1 MKKFY
6 FLTLLA
12 MLFCCLGINAAA
24 ELTFSNVSLAPGSQV
39 ATLAQDQQITFN
51 TNMDSEIGYMLGE
64 IKDETKG
71 EVVLSSTTIYDP
83 NFNATGVADDKNPKN
98 LPQNK
103 KEPHFT
109 FVCPSAT
116 KMIEG
121 HTYSLNL
128 YAYADKASAA
138 GKGEPLASGS
148 IKYEGATPAYIGSR
162 FKLLTITPDLKTYII
177 KGTAEELK
185 DDASKRSVTLNFN
198 GMVTLDKATTFVN
211 TGSGTS
217 EPLEA
222 ITPGAD
228 KQIVTTKYPDG
239 TTDEKTYSTS
249 WTLTVKF
256 STMKDGA
263 DVLLAANAY
272 DKAGLHVTEGTEYST
287 GADETSYYSFTVSND
302 YGKKD
307 FNLTPTKD
315 DEYLN
320 SLYSFVVEGG
330 NRGISVAGVPEQAVV
345 YQVADNGEK
354 TQVATVSN
362 TNVEIGTM
370 TDPDSGDKVPEQVRI
385 FLSQPINKAGDYVV
399 SFPRNYFMYGS
410 NMSAEGSPAMDFEY
424 TIKED
429 LPEYTVNVLTPT
441 GKISKLKTI
450 ELQVEEA
457 VAVDAPSSTPAY
469 LFDEK
474 KQLVTTG
481 SIEFGSLENSMC
493 VQLKQEVTKPG
504 KYTLILPQDAIV
516 SLNPDML
523 AKASA
528 AKNAKTAKGGADLGD
543 GDGESELE
551 YTWVG
556 AVIKEFTVEAGSI
569 DAVTAKLSIE
579 DGATVDKIESL
590 QITFEGAESVS
601 FSDIP
606 KFFMAT
612 NNARNSRTIITE
624 SKGNVVTIYTS
635 PDSWKKAPI
644 TAADT
649 YTLTLPAGYF
659 IVNGTAWP
667 EIVFHVT
674 VDPDATGINNVEGAA
689 AKAQNIYTLD
699 GVKVNGST
707 DNLKGTF
714 IVDGK
719 KVNLK

>member
-6 FLTLLA
+6 FLTLFA

-71 EVVLSSTTIYDP
+71 EIVLSSTTVYDP
-83 NFNATGVADDKNPKN
+83 NFNNNGDGTVTTTA
-98 LPQNK
+98 PQTK

-109 FVCPSAT
+109 FVCHSAT

-121 HTYSLNL
+121 HTYSLYL

-138 GKGEPLASGS
+138 GKGELLATGS
-148 IKYEGATPAYIGSR
+148 IKYVGATPAYIGSR
-162 FKLLTITPDLKTYII
+162 FKLLNITPDLNSYII
-177 KGTAEELK
+177 KGTAEELQN
-185 DDASKRSVTLNFN
+185 DASKRSVTLNFS
-198 GMVTLDKATTFVN
+198 GMVTLDEATTFVN

-217 EPLEA
+217 EELEA

-228 KQIVTTKYPDG
+228 KQIVTTEYPG
-239 TTDEKTYSTS
+239 GEKDVKIYSTS

-256 STMKDGA
+256 STMSDGT
-263 DVLLAANAY
+263 DVLLSANAY
-272 DKAGLHVTEGTEYST
+272 DKAGLHVSEGTEYST
-287 GADETSYYSFTVSND
+287 GADEFSYYSFTVSND

-307 FNLTPTKD
+307 FTLTPAKD
-315 DEYLN
+315 NEYLN

-330 NRGISVAGVPEQAVV
+330 SRGISVAGIPEQAVV
-345 YQVADNGEK
+345 YQVADNGVK
-354 TQVATVSN
+354 TEVATVSN
-362 TNVEIGTM
+362 TNVKIGTLK
-370 TDPDSGDKVPEQVRI
+370 DSESGDEVPKQVRI
-385 FLSQPINKAGDYVV
+385 FLSQPINKAGNYVV
-399 SFPRNYFMYGS
+399 SFPRNYFIYGS
-410 NMSAEGSPAMDFEY
+410 NMFAEGSPAMDFEY

-450 ELQVEEA
+450 GLQVEEA
-457 VAVDAPSSTPAY
+457 ALLDAPTGTPAY

-474 KQLVTTG
+474 NQLVTNGT
-481 SIEFGSLENSMC
+481 IEYGSLNNSMY

-504 KYTLILPQDAIV
+504 KYTLVLPQDALVI
-516 SLNPDML
+516 SNENAY
-523 AKASA
+523 AKALT
-528 AKNAKTAKGGADLGD
+528 AKKARAAKGGADLSGGD
-543 GDGESELE
+543 GDSELE

-556 AVIKEFTVEAGSI
+556 AIIKEFTVEAGSI

-579 DGATVDKIESL
+579 DNATVDKVESL
-590 QITFEGAESVS
+590 QVTFEGAESVS
-601 FSDIP
+601 CSSVTPFW
-606 KFFMAT
+606 MAT
-612 NNARNSRTIITE
+612 NNKKNNRGSVTE
-624 SKGNVVTIYTS
+624 TKGNVATVYPSADMWDPST
-635 PDSWKKAPI
+635 I

-659 IVNGTAWP
+659 IVNGAAWP
-667 EIVFHVT
+667 EIVLHIT
-674 VDPDATGINNVEGAA
+674 VDPDATGINSIEGAA

>member
-6 FLTLLA
+6 FLTLFA

-71 EVVLSSTTIYDP
+71 EIVLSSTTVYDP
-83 NFNATGVADDKNPKN
+83 NFNNNGDGTVTTTA
-98 LPQNK
+98 PQTK

-109 FVCPSAT
+109 FVCHSAT

-138 GKGEPLASGS
+138 GKGELLATGS
-148 IKYEGATPAYIGSR
+148 IKYVGATPAYIGSR
-162 FKLLTITPDLKTYII
+162 FKLLNITPDLKSYII
-177 KGTAEELK
+177 KGTAEELQK
-185 DDASKRSVTLNFN
+185 DASKRSVTLNFS
-198 GMVTLDKATTFVN
+198 GMVTLDEATTFVN

-217 EPLEA
+217 EELEA

-228 KQIVTTKYPDG
+228 KQIVTTEYPSGEKDV
-239 TTDEKTYSTS
+239 KTYSTS

-256 STMKDGA
+256 STMSDGT
-263 DVLLAANAY
+263 DVLLSANAY
-272 DKAGLHVTEGTEYST
+272 DKAGLHVSEGTEYST
-287 GADETSYYSFTVSND
+287 GADEFSYYTFTVSND

-307 FNLTPTKD
+307 FSLTPTKD
-315 DEYLN
+315 NEYLN

-330 NRGISVAGVPEQAVV
+330 DRGISVAGIPEQAVV

-354 TQVATVSN
+354 TEVATVSN
-362 TNVEIGTM
+362 TNVEIGTLK
-370 TDPDSGDKVPEQVRI
+370 DPESFDEVPKQVRI
-385 FLSQPINKAGDYVV
+385 FLSQPINKAGNYVV
-399 SFPRNYFMYGS
+399 SFPRNYFIYGS
-410 NMSAEGSPAMDFEY
+410 NMFAEGSPAMDFEY

-457 VAVDAPSSTPAY
+457 ALLDAPTGTSAY

-474 KQLVTTG
+474 NQLVTNGT
-481 SIEFGSLENSMC
+481 IEYGSLNNSMC

-504 KYTLILPQDAIV
+504 KYTLVLPQDALVI
-516 SLNPDML
+516 SNENAY
-523 AKASA
+523 AKALT
-528 AKNAKTAKGGADLGD
+528 AKKARAAKGGADLSGGD
-543 GDGESELE
+543 GDSELD

-556 AVIKEFTVEAGSI
+556 AIIKEFTVEAGSI

-579 DGATVDKIESL
+579 DNATVDKVESL
-590 QITFEGAESVS
+590 QVTFEGAESVS
-601 FSDIP
+601 CSSVTPFW
-606 KFFMAT
+606 MAT
-612 NNARNSRTIITE
+612 NNKKNNRGSVTE
-624 SKGNVVTIYTS
+624 TKGNVATVYPSADMWDPST
-635 PDSWKKAPI
+635 I

-659 IVNGTAWP
+659 IVNGAAWP
-667 EIVFHVT
+667 EIVLHIT
-674 VDPDATGINNVEGAA
+674 VDPDATGINSIEGAA

-699 GVKVNGST
+699 GVKVNDST

>member
-6 FLTLLA
+6 FLTLFA

-51 TNMDSEIGYMLGE
+51 TNMDLEIGYMLGE

-71 EVVLSSTTIYDP
+71 EIVLSSTTVYDP
-83 NFNATGVADDKNPKN
+83 NFNNNGDGTVTTTA
-98 LPQNK
+98 PQAK

-109 FVCPSAT
+109 FVCHSAT

-121 HTYSLNL
+121 HTYSLYL

-138 GKGEPLASGS
+138 GKGELLATGS
-148 IKYEGATPAYIGSR
+148 IKYVGATPAYIGSR
-162 FKLLTITPDLKTYII
+162 FKLLNITPDLNSYII
-177 KGTAEELK
+177 KGTAEELQK
-185 DDASKRSVTLNFN
+185 DASKRSVTLNFS
-198 GMVTLDKATTFVN
+198 GMVTLDEATTFVN

-217 EPLEA
+217 EELEA

-228 KQIVTTKYPDG
+228 KQIVTTEYPSGEKDV
-239 TTDEKTYSTS
+239 KTYSTS

-256 STMKDGA
+256 STMSDGT
-263 DVLLAANAY
+263 DVLLSANAY
-272 DKAGLHVTEGTEYST
+272 DKAGLHVSEGTEYST
-287 GADETSYYSFTVSND
+287 GADEFSYYSFTVSND

-307 FNLTPTKD
+307 FTLTPTKD

-330 NRGISVAGVPEQAVV
+330 DRGISVAGIPEQAVV

-354 TQVATVSN
+354 TEVATVSN
-362 TNVEIGTM
+362 TNVEIGTLK
-370 TDPDSGDKVPEQVRI
+370 DPESGDEVPKQVRI
-385 FLSQPINKAGDYVV
+385 FLSQPINKAGNYVV
-399 SFPRNYFMYGS
+399 SFPRNYFIYGS
-410 NMSAEGSPAMDFEY
+410 NMFAEGSPAMDFEY

-429 LPEYTVNVLTPT
+429 LPEYTVKVLTPT

-450 ELQVEEA
+450 ELQVEN
-457 VAVDAPSSTPAY
+457 VDEVGENPDTQVPAY

-474 KQLVTTG
+474 NQLVTTA
-481 SIEFGSLENSMC
+481 SLELGNEWNS
-493 VQLKQEVTKPG
+493 VIYTLKQEVTKPG
-504 KYTLILPQDAIV
+504 KYTLVVPQDAIV
-516 SLNPDML
+516 VPNTGAN
-523 AKASA
+523 AKPST
-528 AKNAKTAKGGADLGD
+528 KTAKGGADLSGGD
-543 GDGESELE
+543 GDSELE
-551 YTWVG
+551 YTWAG
-556 AVIKEFTVEAGSI
+556 AIIKEFTVEAGSI

-579 DGATVDKIESL
+579 DNATVDKIESL
-590 QITFEGAESVS
+590 QVTFEGAESVS
-601 FSDIP
+601 CSSVTPFW
-606 KFFMAT
+606 MAT
-612 NNARNSRTIITE
+612 NNKKNNRGSVTE
-624 SKGNVVTIYTS
+624 TEGNVATVYPSADMWDPST
-635 PDSWKKAPI
+635 I

-659 IVNGTAWP
+659 IVNGAAWP
-667 EIVFHVT
+667 EIVLHIT
-674 VDPDATGINNVEGAA
+674 VDPDATGINSIEGAA

>member
-6 FLTLLA
+6 FLTLFA

-71 EVVLSSTTIYDP
+71 EIVLSSTTVYDP
-83 NFNATGVADDKNPKN
+83 NFNNNGDGTVTTTA
-98 LPQNK
+98 PQTK

-109 FVCPSAT
+109 FVCHSAT

-121 HTYSLNL
+121 HTYSLYL

-138 GKGEPLASGS
+138 GKGELLATGS
-148 IKYEGATPAYIGSR
+148 IKYVGATPAYIGSR
-162 FKLLTITPDLKTYII
+162 FKLLNITPDLNSYII
-177 KGTAEELK
+177 KGTAEELQN
-185 DDASKRSVTLNFN
+185 DASKRSVTLNFS
-198 GMVTLDKATTFVN
+198 GMVTLDEATTFVN

-217 EPLEA
+217 EELEA

-228 KQIVTTKYPDG
+228 KQIVTTEYPG
-239 TTDEKTYSTS
+239 GEKDVKIYSTS

-256 STMKDGA
+256 STMSDGT
-263 DVLLAANAY
+263 DVLLSANAY
-272 DKAGLHVTEGTEYST
+272 DKAGLHVSEGTEYST
-287 GADETSYYSFTVSND
+287 GADEFSYYSFTVSND

-307 FNLTPTKD
+307 FTLTPAKD
-315 DEYLN
+315 NEYLN

-330 NRGISVAGVPEQAVV
+330 SRGISVAGIPEQAVV
-345 YQVADNGEK
+345 YQVADNGVK
-354 TQVATVSN
+354 TEVATVSN
-362 TNVEIGTM
+362 TNVKIGTLK
-370 TDPDSGDKVPEQVRI
+370 DSESGDEVPKQVRI
-385 FLSQPINKAGDYVV
+385 FLSQPINKAGNYVV
-399 SFPRNYFMYGS
+399 SFPRNYFIYGS
-410 NMSAEGSPAMDFEY
+410 NMFAEGSPAMDFEY

-429 LPEYTVNVLTPT
+429 LPEYTVKVLTPT

-450 ELQVEEA
+450 ELQVEN
-457 VAVDAPSSTPAY
+457 VDEVGENPDTQVPAY

-474 KQLVTTG
+474 NQLVTTA
-481 SIEFGSLENSMC
+481 SLELGNEWNS
-493 VQLKQEVTKPG
+493 VKYTLKQEVTKPG
-504 KYTLILPQDAIV
+504 KYTLVVPQDAIV
-516 SLNPDML
+516 VPNTGAN
-523 AKASA
+523 AKPST
-528 AKNAKTAKGGADLGD
+528 KTAKGGADLSGGD
-543 GDGESELE
+543 GDSELE
-551 YTWVG
+551 YTWAG
-556 AVIKEFTVEAGSI
+556 AIIKEFTVEAGSI

-579 DGATVDKIESL
+579 DNATVDKIESL
-590 QITFEGAESVS
+590 QVTFEGAESVS
-601 FSDIP
+601 YSSGTPFW
-606 KFFMAT
+606 MAT
-612 NNARNSRTIITE
+612 NNKKNNRGSITE
-624 SKGNVVTIYTS
+624 TEGNVATVYPSADMWDPST
-635 PDSWKKAPI
+635 I

-659 IVNGTAWP
+659 IINGAAWP
-667 EIVFHVT
+667 EIVLHVT
-674 VDPDATGINNVEGAA
+674 VDPDATGINSIEGAA
-689 AKAQNIYTLD
+689 AKAKNVYTLE

>member
-6 FLTLLA
+6 FLTLFA

-71 EVVLSSTTIYDP
+71 EIVLSSTTVYDP
-83 NFNATGVADDKNPKN
+83 NFNNNGDGTVTTTA
-98 LPQNK
+98 PQTK

-109 FVCPSAT
+109 FVCHSAT

-121 HTYSLNL
+121 HTYSLYL

-138 GKGEPLASGS
+138 GKGELLATGS
-148 IKYEGATPAYIGSR
+148 IKYVGATPAYIGSR
-162 FKLLTITPDLKTYII
+162 FKLLNITPDLNSYII
-177 KGTAEELK
+177 KGTAEELQN
-185 DDASKRSVTLNFN
+185 DASKRSVTLNFS
-198 GMVTLDKATTFVN
+198 GMVTLDEATTFVN

-217 EPLEA
+217 EELEA

-228 KQIVTTKYPDG
+228 KQIVTTEYPSGEKDV
-239 TTDEKTYSTS
+239 KTYSTS

-256 STMKDGA
+256 STMSVGT
-263 DVLLAANAY
+263 DVLLSANAY
-272 DKAGLHVTEGTEYST
+272 DKAGLHVSEGTEYST
-287 GADETSYYSFTVSND
+287 GADEFSYYTFTVSND

-307 FNLTPTKD
+307 FSLTPTKD
-315 DEYLN
+315 NEYLN

-330 NRGISVAGVPEQAVV
+330 DRGISVAGIPEQAVV

-354 TQVATVSN
+354 TEVATVSN
-362 TNVEIGTM
+362 TNVEIGTLK
-370 TDPDSGDKVPEQVRI
+370 DPESGEEVPEQVRI
-385 FLSQPINKAGDYVV
+385 FLSQPINKAGNYVV
-399 SFPRNYFMYGS
+399 SFPRNYFIYGS
-410 NMSAEGSPAMDFEY
+410 NMFAEGSPAMDFEY

-457 VAVDAPSSTPAY
+457 ALLDAPTGTPAY

-474 KQLVTTG
+474 NQLVTNGT
-481 SIEFGSLENSMC
+481 IEYGSLNNSMY

-504 KYTLILPQDAIV
+504 KYTLVLPQDALVI
-516 SLNPDML
+516 SNENAY
-523 AKASA
+523 AKALT
-528 AKNAKTAKGGADLGD
+528 AKKARAAKGGADLSGGEGD
-543 GDGESELE
+543 SELD

-556 AVIKEFTVEAGSI
+556 AIIKEFTVEAGSI

-579 DGATVDKIESL
+579 DNATVDKVESL
-590 QITFEGAESVS
+590 QVTFEGAESVS
-601 FSDIP
+601 CSSVTPFW
-606 KFFMAT
+606 MAT
-612 NNARNSRTIITE
+612 NNKKNNRGSVTE
-624 SKGNVVTIYTS
+624 TKGNVATVYPSADMWDPST
-635 PDSWKKAPI
+635 I

-659 IVNGTAWP
+659 IVNGAAWP
-667 EIVFHVT
+667 EIVLHIT
-674 VDPDATGINNVEGAA
+674 VDPDATGINSIEGAA

>member
-6 FLTLLA
+6 FLTLFA

-71 EVVLSSTTIYDP
+71 EIVLSSTTVYDP
-83 NFNATGVADDKNPKN
+83 NFNNNGDGTVTTTA
-98 LPQNK
+98 PQTK

-109 FVCPSAT
+109 FVCHSAT

-121 HTYSLNL
+121 HTYSLYL

-138 GKGEPLASGS
+138 GKGELLATGS
-148 IKYEGATPAYIGSR
+148 IKYVGATPAYIGSR
-162 FKLLTITPDLKTYII
+162 FKLLNITPDLNSYII
-177 KGTAEELK
+177 KGTAEELQK
-185 DDASKRSVTLNFN
+185 DASKRSVTLNFS
-198 GMVTLDKATTFVN
+198 GMVTLDEATTFVN

-217 EPLEA
+217 EELEA

-228 KQIVTTKYPDG
+228 KQIVTTEYPSGEKDV
-239 TTDEKTYSTS
+239 KTYSTS

-256 STMKDGA
+256 STMSDGT
-263 DVLLAANAY
+263 DVLLSANAY
-272 DKAGLHVTEGTEYST
+272 DKAGLHVSEGTEYST
-287 GADETSYYSFTVSND
+287 GADEFSYYTFTVSND

-307 FNLTPTKD
+307 FSLTPTKD
-315 DEYLN
+315 NEYLN

-330 NRGISVAGVPEQAVV
+330 DRGISVAGIPEQAVV

-354 TQVATVSN
+354 TEVATVSN
-362 TNVEIGTM
+362 TNVEIGTLK
-370 TDPDSGDKVPEQVRI
+370 DPKSSDKVPEQVRI
-385 FLSQPINKAGDYVV
+385 FLSQPINKAGNYVV
-399 SFPRNYFMYGS
+399 SFPRNYFIYGS
-410 NMSAEGSPAMDFEY
+410 NMFAEGSPAMDFEY

-450 ELQVEEA
+450 ELQVEN
-457 VAVDAPSSTPAY
+457 VDEVGENPDTQVPAY

-474 KQLVTTG
+474 NQLVTTA
-481 SIEFGSLENSMC
+481 SLELGNEWNS
-493 VQLKQEVTKPG
+493 VKYTLKQEVTKPG
-504 KYTLILPQDAIV
+504 KYTLVVPQDAIV
-516 SLNPDML
+516 VPNTGAN
-523 AKASA
+523 AKPST
-528 AKNAKTAKGGADLGD
+528 KTAKGGADLSGGD
-543 GDGESELE
+543 GDSELE
-551 YTWVG
+551 YTWAG
-556 AVIKEFTVEAGSI
+556 AIIKEFTVEAGSI

-579 DGATVDKIESL
+579 DNATVDKIESL
-590 QITFEGAESVS
+590 QVTFEGAESVS
-601 FSDIP
+601 YSSGTPFW
-606 KFFMAT
+606 MAT
-612 NNARNSRTIITE
+612 NNKKNNRGSITE
-624 SKGNVVTIYTS
+624 TEGNVATVYPSADMWDPST
-635 PDSWKKAPI
+635 I

-659 IVNGTAWP
+659 IVNGAAWP
-667 EIVFHVT
+667 EIVLHVT
-674 VDPDATGINNVEGAA
+674 VDPDATGINSIEGAA
-689 AKAQNIYTLD
+689 AKAKNVYTLE

>member
-6 FLTLLA
+6 FLTLFA

-71 EVVLSSTTIYDP
+71 EIVLSSTTVYDP
-83 NFNATGVADDKNPKN
+83 NFNNNGDGTVTTTA
-98 LPQNK
+98 PQTK

-109 FVCPSAT
+109 FVCHSAT

-121 HTYSLNL
+121 HTYSLYL

-138 GKGEPLASGS
+138 GKGELLATGS
-148 IKYEGATPAYIGSR
+148 IKYVGATPAYIGSR
-162 FKLLTITPDLKTYII
+162 FKLLNITPDLNSYII
-177 KGTAEELK
+177 KGTAEELQN
-185 DDASKRSVTLNFN
+185 DASKRSVTLNFS
-198 GMVTLDKATTFVN
+198 GMVTLDEATTFVN

-217 EPLEA
+217 EELEA

-228 KQIVTTKYPDG
+228 KQIVTTEYPG
-239 TTDEKTYSTS
+239 GEKDVKIYSTS

-256 STMKDGA
+256 STMSDGT
-263 DVLLAANAY
+263 DVLLSANAY
-272 DKAGLHVTEGTEYST
+272 DKAGLHVSEGTEYST
-287 GADETSYYSFTVSND
+287 GADEFSYYSFTVSND

-307 FNLTPTKD
+307 FTLTPAKD
-315 DEYLN
+315 NEYLN

-330 NRGISVAGVPEQAVV
+330 SRGISVAGIPEQAVV
-345 YQVADNGEK
+345 YQVADNGVK
-354 TQVATVSN
+354 TEVATVSN
-362 TNVEIGTM
+362 TNVKIGTLK
-370 TDPDSGDKVPEQVRI
+370 DSESGDEVPKQVRI
-385 FLSQPINKAGDYVV
+385 FLSQPINKAGNYVV
-399 SFPRNYFMYGS
+399 SFPRNYFIYGS
-410 NMSAEGSPAMDFEY
+410 NMFAEGSPAMDFEY

-429 LPEYTVNVLTPT
+429 LPEYTVKVLTPT

-450 ELQVEEA
+450 ELQVEN
-457 VAVDAPSSTPAY
+457 VDEVGENPDTQVPAY

-474 KQLVTTG
+474 NQLVTTA
-481 SIEFGSLENSMC
+481 SLELGNKWNS
-493 VQLKQEVTKPG
+493 VKYTLKQEVTKPG
-504 KYTLILPQDAIV
+504 KYTLVVPQDAIV
-516 SLNPDML
+516 VPNTGAN
-523 AKASA
+523 AKPST
-528 AKNAKTAKGGADLGD
+528 KTAKGGADLSGGD
-543 GDGESELE
+543 GDSELE
-551 YTWVG
+551 YTWAG
-556 AVIKEFTVEAGSI
+556 AIIKEFTVEAGSI

-579 DGATVDKIESL
+579 DNATVDKIESL
-590 QITFEGAESVS
+590 QVTFEGAESVS
-601 FSDIP
+601 YSSGTPFW
-606 KFFMAT
+606 MAT
-612 NNARNSRTIITE
+612 NNKKNNRGSITE
-624 SKGNVVTIYTS
+624 TEGNVATVYPSADMWDPST
-635 PDSWKKAPI
+635 I

-659 IVNGTAWP
+659 IVNGAAWP
-667 EIVFHVT
+667 EIVLHVT
-674 VDPDATGINNVEGAA
+674 VDPDATGINSIEGAA
-689 AKAQNIYTLD
+689 AKAKNVYTLE

>member
-6 FLTLLA
+6 FLTLFA

-71 EVVLSSTTIYDP
+71 EIVLSSTTVYDP
-83 NFNATGVADDKNPKN
+83 NFNNNGDGTVTTTA
-98 LPQNK
+98 PQTK

-109 FVCPSAT
+109 FVCHSAT

-128 YAYADKASAA
+128 YAYADKSSAA
-138 GKGEPLASGS
+138 GKREPLATGS
-148 IKYEGATPAYIGSR
+148 IKYVDATPAYIGSR
-162 FKLLTITPDLKTYII
+162 FKLLNITPDLSSYII
-177 KGTAEELK
+177 KGTAEELQK
-185 DDASKRSVTLNFN
+185 DASKRSVTLNFS
-198 GMVTLDKATTFVN
+198 GMVTLDEATTFVN

-217 EPLEA
+217 EELEA

-228 KQIVTTKYPDG
+228 KQIVTTEYPSGEKDV
-239 TTDEKTYSTS
+239 KTYSTS

-256 STMKDGA
+256 STMSDGT
-263 DVLLAANAY
+263 DVLLSANAY
-272 DKAGLHVTEGTEYST
+272 DKAGLHVSEGTEYST
-287 GADETSYYSFTVSND
+287 GADEFSYYSFTVSND

-307 FNLTPTKD
+307 FTLTPAKD
-315 DEYLN
+315 NEYLN

-330 NRGISVAGVPEQAVV
+330 SRGISVAGIPEQAVV
-345 YQVADNGEK
+345 YQVADNGVK
-354 TQVATVSN
+354 TEVATVSN
-362 TNVEIGTM
+362 TNVKIGTLK
-370 TDPDSGDKVPEQVRI
+370 DSESGDEVPKQVRI
-385 FLSQPINKAGDYVV
+385 FLSQPINKAGNYVV
-399 SFPRNYFMYGS
+399 SFPRNYFIYGS
-410 NMSAEGSPAMDFEY
+410 NMFAEGSPAMDFEY

-429 LPEYTVNVLTPT
+429 LPEYTVKVLTPT

-450 ELQVEEA
+450 ELQVEN
-457 VAVDAPSSTPAY
+457 VDEVGENPDTQVPAY

-474 KQLVTTG
+474 NQLVTTA
-481 SIEFGSLENSMC
+481 SLELGNEWNS
-493 VQLKQEVTKPG
+493 VKYTLKQEVTKPG
-504 KYTLILPQDAIV
+504 KYTLVVPQDAIV
-516 SLNPDML
+516 VPNTGAN
-523 AKASA
+523 AKPST
-528 AKNAKTAKGGADLGD
+528 KTAKGGADLSGGD
-543 GDGESELE
+543 GDSELE
-551 YTWVG
+551 YTWAG
-556 AVIKEFTVEAGSI
+556 AIIKEFTVEAGSI

-579 DGATVDKIESL
+579 DNATVDKIESL
-590 QITFEGAESVS
+590 QVTFEGAESVS
-601 FSDIP
+601 YSSGTPFW
-606 KFFMAT
+606 MAT
-612 NNARNSRTIITE
+612 NNKKNNRGSITE
-624 SKGNVVTIYTS
+624 TEGNVATVYPSADMWDPST
-635 PDSWKKAPI
+635 I

-659 IVNGTAWP
+659 IVNGAAWP
-667 EIVFHVT
+667 EIVLHVT
-674 VDPDATGINNVEGAA
+674 VDPDATGINSIEGAA
-689 AKAQNIYTLD
+689 AKAKNVYTLE

>member
-6 FLTLLA
+6 FLTLFA

-71 EVVLSSTTIYDP
+71 EIVLSSTTVYDP
-83 NFNATGVADDKNPKN
+83 NFNNNGDGTVTTTA
-98 LPQNK
+98 PQTK

-109 FVCPSAT
+109 FVCHSAT

-121 HTYSLNL
+121 HTYSLYL

-138 GKGEPLASGS
+138 GKGELLATGS
-148 IKYEGATPAYIGSR
+148 IKYVGATPAYIGSR
-162 FKLLTITPDLKTYII
+162 FKLLNITPDLNSYII
-177 KGTAEELK
+177 KGTAEELQN
-185 DDASKRSVTLNFN
+185 DASKRSVTLNFS
-198 GMVTLDKATTFVN
+198 GMVTLDEATTFVN

-217 EPLEA
+217 EELEA

-228 KQIVTTKYPDG
+228 KQIVTTEYPG
-239 TTDEKTYSTS
+239 GEKDVKIYSTS

-256 STMKDGA
+256 STMSDGT
-263 DVLLAANAY
+263 DVLLSANAY
-272 DKAGLHVTEGTEYST
+272 DKAGLHVSEGTEYST
-287 GADETSYYSFTVSND
+287 GADEFSYYSFTVSND

-307 FNLTPTKD
+307 FTLTPAKD
-315 DEYLN
+315 NEYLN

-330 NRGISVAGVPEQAVV
+330 SRGISVAGIPEQAVV
-345 YQVADNGEK
+345 YQVADNGVK
-354 TQVATVSN
+354 TEVATVSN
-362 TNVEIGTM
+362 TNVKIGTLK
-370 TDPDSGDKVPEQVRI
+370 DSESGDEVPKQVRI
-385 FLSQPINKAGDYVV
+385 FLSQPINKAGNYVV
-399 SFPRNYFMYGS
+399 SFPRNYFIYGS
-410 NMSAEGSPAMDFEY
+410 NMFAEGSPAMDFEY

-429 LPEYTVNVLTPT
+429 LPEYTVKVLTPT

-450 ELQVEEA
+450 ELQVEN
-457 VAVDAPSSTPAY
+457 VDEVGENPDTQVPAY

-474 KQLVTTG
+474 NQLVTTA
-481 SIEFGSLENSMC
+481 SLELGNEWNS
-493 VQLKQEVTKPG
+493 VKYTLKQEVTKPG
-504 KYTLILPQDAIV
+504 KYTLVVPQDAIV
-516 SLNPDML
+516 VPNTGAN
-523 AKASA
+523 AKPST
-528 AKNAKTAKGGADLGD
+528 KTAKGGADLSGGD
-543 GDGESELE
+543 GDSELE
-551 YTWVG
+551 YTWAG
-556 AVIKEFTVEAGSI
+556 AIIKEFTVEAGSI

-579 DGATVDKIESL
+579 DNATVDKIESL
-590 QITFEGAESVS
+590 QVTFEGAETVS
-601 FSDIP
+601 YSSGTPFW
-606 KFFMAT
+606 MAT
-612 NNARNSRTIITE
+612 NNKKNNRGSITE
-624 SKGNVVTIYTS
+624 TEGNVATVYPSADMWDPST
-635 PDSWKKAPI
+635 I

-659 IVNGTAWP
+659 IVNGAAWP
-667 EIVFHVT
+667 EIVLHVT
-674 VDPDATGINNVEGAA
+674 VDPDATGINSIEGAA
-689 AKAQNIYTLD
+689 AKAKNVYTLE

>member
-6 FLTLLA
+6 FLTLFA

-71 EVVLSSTTIYDP
+71 EIVLSSTTVYDP
-83 NFNATGVADDKNPKN
+83 NFNNNGDGTVTTTA
-98 LPQNK
+98 PQTK

-109 FVCPSAT
+109 FVCHSAT

-121 HTYSLNL
+121 HIYSLNL

-138 GKGEPLASGS
+138 GKGELLATGS
-148 IKYEGATPAYIGSR
+148 IKYVGATPAYIGSR
-162 FKLLTITPDLKTYII
+162 FKLLNITPDLSSYII
-177 KGTAEELK
+177 KGTAEELQK
-185 DDASKRSVTLNFN
+185 DASKRSVTLNFS
-198 GMVTLDKATTFVN
+198 GMVTLDEATTFVN

-217 EPLEA
+217 EELEA

-228 KQIVTTKYPDG
+228 KQIVTTEYPSGEKDV
-239 TTDEKTYSTS
+239 KTYSTS

-256 STMKDGA
+256 STMSDGT
-263 DVLLAANAY
+263 DVLLSANAY
-272 DKAGLHVTEGTEYST
+272 DKAGLHVSEGTEYST
-287 GADETSYYSFTVSND
+287 GADEFSYYSFTVSND

-307 FNLTPTKD
+307 FTLTPAKD
-315 DEYLN
+315 NEYLN

-330 NRGISVAGVPEQAVV
+330 SRGISVAGIPEQAVV
-345 YQVADNGEK
+345 YQVADNGVK
-354 TQVATVSN
+354 TEVATVSN
-362 TNVEIGTM
+362 TNVKIGTLK
-370 TDPDSGDKVPEQVRI
+370 DSESGDEVPKQVRI
-385 FLSQPINKAGDYVV
+385 FLSQPINKAGNYVV
-399 SFPRNYFMYGS
+399 SFPRNYFIYGS
-410 NMSAEGSPAMDFEY
+410 NMFAEGSPAMDFEY

-429 LPEYTVNVLTPT
+429 LPEYTVKVLTPT

-450 ELQVEEA
+450 ELQVEN
-457 VAVDAPSSTPAY
+457 VDEVGENPDTQVPAY

-474 KQLVTTG
+474 NQLVTTA
-481 SIEFGSLENSMC
+481 SLELGNEWNS
-493 VQLKQEVTKPG
+493 VKYTLKQEVTKPG
-504 KYTLILPQDAIV
+504 KYTLVVPQDAIV
-516 SLNPDML
+516 VPNTGAN
-523 AKASA
+523 AKPST
-528 AKNAKTAKGGADLGD
+528 KTAKGGADLSGGD
-543 GDGESELE
+543 GDSELE
-551 YTWVG
+551 YTWAG
-556 AVIKEFTVEAGSI
+556 AIIKEFTVEAGSI

-579 DGATVDKIESL
+579 DNATVDKIESL
-590 QITFEGAESVS
+590 QVTFEGAESVS
-601 FSDIP
+601 YSSGTPFW
-606 KFFMAT
+606 MAT
-612 NNARNSRTIITE
+612 NNKKNNRGSITE
-624 SKGNVVTIYTS
+624 TEGNVATVYPSADMWDPST
-635 PDSWKKAPI
+635 I

-659 IVNGTAWP
+659 IVNGAAWP
-667 EIVFHVT
+667 EIVLHVT
-674 VDPDATGINNVEGAA
+674 VDPDATGINSIEGAA
-689 AKAQNIYTLD
+689 AKAQNIYTLE

>member
-6 FLTLLA
+6 FLTLFA

-71 EVVLSSTTIYDP
+71 EIVLSSTTVYDP
-83 NFNATGVADDKNPKN
+83 NFNNNGDGTVTTTA
-98 LPQNK
+98 PQTK

-109 FVCPSAT
+109 FVCHSAT
-116 KMIEG
+116 NMLEG
-121 HTYSLNL
+121 HAYTLYL

-138 GKGEPLASGS
+138 GKGEPLATGS
-148 IKYEGATPAYIGSR
+148 IKYVGATPAYIGSR
-162 FKLLTITPDLKTYII
+162 FKLLNITPDLNSYII
-177 KGTAEELK
+177 KGTAEELQN
-185 DDASKRSVTLNFN
+185 DASKRSVTLNFS
-198 GMVTLDKATTFVN
+198 GMVTLDEATTFVN

-217 EPLEA
+217 EKLEA

-228 KQIVTTKYPDG
+228 KQIVTTEYPNG
-239 TTDEKTYSTS
+239 EKDVKIYSTS

-256 STMKDGA
+256 STMSDGT
-263 DVLLAANAY
+263 DVLLSANAY
-272 DKAGLHVTEGTEYST
+272 DKAGLHVSEGTEYST
-287 GADETSYYSFTVSND
+287 GAEEFSYYSFTVSND

-307 FNLTPTKD
+307 FTLTPTKD
-315 DEYLN
+315 DKYLN

-330 NRGISVAGVPEQAVV
+330 KRGISVAGIPEQAVV
-345 YQVADNGEK
+345 YRVADNGEK
-354 TQVATVSN
+354 TEVATVSN
-362 TNVEIGTM
+362 TNVKIGTLK
-370 TDPDSGDKVPEQVRI
+370 DPESGDEVPKQVRI
-385 FLSQPINKAGDYVV
+385 FLSQPINKAGNYVV
-399 SFPRNYFMYGS
+399 SFPRNYFIYGS
-410 NMSAEGSPAMDFEY
+410 NMFAEGSPAMDFEY

-429 LPEYTVNVLTPT
+429 LPEYTVKVLTPT

-450 ELQVEEA
+450 ELQVENVNE
-457 VAVDAPSSTPAY
+457 VGENPDTQVPAY

-474 KQLVTTG
+474 NQLVTTA
-481 SIEFGSLENSMC
+481 SLELGNEWNS
-493 VQLKQEVTKPG
+493 VIYTLKQEVTKPG
-504 KYTLILPQDAIV
+504 KYTLVVPQDAIV
-516 SLNPDML
+516 VPNTGAN
-523 AKASA
+523 AKPST
-528 AKNAKTAKGGADLGD
+528 KTAKGGADLSGGD
-543 GDGESELE
+543 GDSELE
-551 YTWVG
+551 YTWAG
-556 AVIKEFTVEAGSI
+556 AIIKEFTVEAGSI

-579 DGATVDKIESL
+579 DNATVDKIESL
-590 QITFEGAESVS
+590 QVTFEGAESVS
-601 FSDIP
+601 YSSGTPFW
-606 KFFMAT
+606 MAT
-612 NNARNSRTIITE
+612 NNKKNNRGSITE
-624 SKGNVVTIYTS
+624 TEGNVATVYPSADMWDPST
-635 PDSWKKAPI
+635 I

-659 IVNGTAWP
+659 IVNGAAWP
-667 EIVFHVT
+667 EIVLHIT
-674 VDPDATGINNVEGAA
+674 VDPDATGINSIEGAA

>member
-6 FLTLLA
+6 FLTLFA

-71 EVVLSSTTIYDP
+71 EIVLSSTTVYDP
-83 NFNATGVADDKNPKN
+83 NFNNNGDGTVTTTA
-98 LPQNK
+98 PQTK

-109 FVCPSAT
+109 FVCHSAT

-128 YAYADKASAA
+128 YAYADKSSAA
-138 GKGEPLASGS
+138 GKREPLATGS
-148 IKYEGATPAYIGSR
+148 IKYVGATPAYIGSR
-162 FKLLTITPDLKTYII
+162 FKLLNITPDLSSYII
-177 KGTAEELK
+177 KGTAEELQK
-185 DDASKRSVTLNFN
+185 DASKRSVTLNFS
-198 GMVTLDKATTFVN
+198 GMVTLDEATTFVN

-217 EPLEA
+217 EELEA

-228 KQIVTTKYPDG
+228 KQIVTTEYPSGEKDV
-239 TTDEKTYSTS
+239 KTYSTS

-256 STMKDGA
+256 STMSDGT
-263 DVLLAANAY
+263 DVLLSANAY
-272 DKAGLHVTEGTEYST
+272 DKAGLHVSEGTEYST
-287 GADETSYYSFTVSND
+287 GADEFSYYSFTVSND

-307 FNLTPTKD
+307 FTLTPAKD
-315 DEYLN
+315 NEYLN

-330 NRGISVAGVPEQAVV
+330 SRGISVAGIPEQAVV
-345 YQVADNGEK
+345 YQVADNGVK
-354 TQVATVSN
+354 TEVATVSN
-362 TNVEIGTM
+362 TNVKIGTLK
-370 TDPDSGDKVPEQVRI
+370 DSESGDEVPKQVRI
-385 FLSQPINKAGDYVV
+385 FLSQPINKAGNYVV
-399 SFPRNYFMYGS
+399 SFPRNYFIYGS
-410 NMSAEGSPAMDFEY
+410 NMFAEGSPAMDFEY

-429 LPEYTVNVLTPT
+429 LPEYTVKVLTPT

-450 ELQVEEA
+450 ELQVEN
-457 VAVDAPSSTPAY
+457 VDEVGENPDTQVPAY

-474 KQLVTTG
+474 NQLVTTA
-481 SIEFGSLENSMC
+481 SLELGNEWNS
-493 VQLKQEVTKPG
+493 VKYTLKQEVTKPG
-504 KYTLILPQDAIV
+504 KYTLVVPQDAIV
-516 SLNPDML
+516 VPNTGAN
-523 AKASA
+523 AKPST
-528 AKNAKTAKGGADLGD
+528 KTAKGGADLSGGD
-543 GDGESELE
+543 GDSELE
-551 YTWVG
+551 YTWAG
-556 AVIKEFTVEAGSI
+556 AIIKEFTVEAGSI

-579 DGATVDKIESL
+579 DNATVDKIESL
-590 QITFEGAESVS
+590 QVTFEGAESVS
-601 FSDIP
+601 YSSGTPFW
-606 KFFMAT
+606 MAT
-612 NNARNSRTIITE
+612 NNKKNNRGSITE
-624 SKGNVVTIYTS
+624 TEGNVATVYPSADMWDPST
-635 PDSWKKAPI
+635 I

-659 IVNGTAWP
+659 IVNGAAWP
-667 EIVFHVT
+667 EIVHHVT
-674 VDPDATGINNVEGAA
+674 VDPDATGINSIEGAA
-689 AKAQNIYTLD
+689 AKAQNIYTLE

>member
-6 FLTLLA
+6 FLTLFA

-71 EVVLSSTTIYDP
+71 EIVLSSTTVYDP
-83 NFNATGVADDKNPKN
+83 NFNNNGDGTVTTTA
-98 LPQNK
+98 PQTK

-109 FVCPSAT
+109 FVCHSAT

-121 HTYSLNL
+121 HTYSLYL

-138 GKGEPLASGS
+138 GKGELLATGS
-148 IKYEGATPAYIGSR
+148 IKYVGATPAYIGSR
-162 FKLLTITPDLKTYII
+162 FKLLNITPDLNSYII
-177 KGTAEELK
+177 KGTAEELQN
-185 DDASKRSVTLNFN
+185 DASKRSVTLNFS
-198 GMVTLDKATTFVN
+198 GMVTLDEATTFVN

-217 EPLEA
+217 EELEA

-228 KQIVTTKYPDG
+228 KQIVTTEYPG
-239 TTDEKTYSTS
+239 GEKDVKIYSTS

-256 STMKDGA
+256 STMSDGT
-263 DVLLAANAY
+263 DVLLSANAY
-272 DKAGLHVTEGTEYST
+272 DKAGLHVSEGTEYST
-287 GADETSYYSFTVSND
+287 GADEFSYYSFTVSND

-307 FNLTPTKD
+307 FTLTPAKD
-315 DEYLN
+315 NEYLN

-330 NRGISVAGVPEQAVV
+330 SRGISVAGIPEQAVV
-345 YQVADNGEK
+345 YQVADNGVK
-354 TQVATVSN
+354 TEVATVSN
-362 TNVEIGTM
+362 TNVKIGTLK
-370 TDPDSGDKVPEQVRI
+370 DSESGDEVPKQVRI
-385 FLSQPINKAGDYVV
+385 FLSQPINKAGNYVA
-399 SFPRNYFMYGS
+399 SFPRNYFIYGS
-410 NMSAEGSPAMDFEY
+410 NMFAEGSPAMDFEY

-429 LPEYTVNVLTPT
+429 LPEYTVKVLTPT

-450 ELQVEEA
+450 ELQVEN
-457 VAVDAPSSTPAY
+457 VDEVGENPDTQVPAY

-474 KQLVTTG
+474 NQLVTTA
-481 SIEFGSLENSMC
+481 SLELGNEWNS
-493 VQLKQEVTKPG
+493 VKYTLKQEVTKPG
-504 KYTLILPQDAIV
+504 KYTLVVPQDAIV
-516 SLNPDML
+516 VPNTGAN
-523 AKASA
+523 AKPST
-528 AKNAKTAKGGADLGD
+528 KTAKGGADLSGGD
-543 GDGESELE
+543 GDSELE
-551 YTWVG
+551 YTWAG
-556 AVIKEFTVEAGSI
+556 AIIKEFTVEAGSI

-579 DGATVDKIESL
+579 DNATVDKIESL
-590 QITFEGAESVS
+590 QVTFEGAESVS
-601 FSDIP
+601 YSSGTPFW
-606 KFFMAT
+606 MAT
-612 NNARNSRTIITE
+612 NNKKNNRGSITE
-624 SKGNVVTIYTS
+624 TEGNVATVYPSADMWDPST
-635 PDSWKKAPI
+635 I

-659 IVNGTAWP
+659 IVNGAAWP
-667 EIVFHVT
+667 EIVLHVT
-674 VDPDATGINNVEGAA
+674 VDPDATGINSIEGAA
-689 AKAQNIYTLD
+689 AKAKNVYTLE

>member
-6 FLTLLA
+6 FLTLFA

-71 EVVLSSTTIYDP
+71 EIVLSSTTVYDP
-83 NFNATGVADDKNPKN
+83 NFNNNGDGTVTTTA
-98 LPQNK
+98 PQTK

-109 FVCPSAT
+109 FVCHSAT

-121 HTYSLNL
+121 HTYSLYL

-138 GKGEPLASGS
+138 GKGELLATGS
-148 IKYEGATPAYIGSR
+148 IKYVGATPAYIGSR
-162 FKLLTITPDLKTYII
+162 FKLLNITPDLNSYII
-177 KGTAEELK
+177 KGTAEELQN
-185 DDASKRSVTLNFN
+185 DASKRSVTLNFS
-198 GMVTLDKATTFVN
+198 GMVTLDEATTFVN

-217 EPLEA
+217 EELEA

-228 KQIVTTKYPDG
+228 KQIVTTEYPG
-239 TTDEKTYSTS
+239 GEKDVKIYSTS

-256 STMKDGA
+256 STMSDGT
-263 DVLLAANAY
+263 DVLLSANAY
-272 DKAGLHVTEGTEYST
+272 DKAGLHVSEGTEYST
-287 GADETSYYSFTVSND
+287 GADEFSYYSFTVSND

-307 FNLTPTKD
+307 FTLTPAKD
-315 DEYLN
+315 NEYLN

-330 NRGISVAGVPEQAVV
+330 SRGISVAGIPEQAVV
-345 YQVADNGEK
+345 YQVADNGVK
-354 TQVATVSN
+354 TEVATVSN
-362 TNVEIGTM
+362 TNVKIGTLK
-370 TDPDSGDKVPEQVRI
+370 DSESGDEVPKQVRI
-385 FLSQPINKAGDYVV
+385 FLSQPINKAGNYVV
-399 SFPRNYFMYGS
+399 SFPRNYFIYGS
-410 NMSAEGSPAMDFEY
+410 NMFAEGSPAMDFEY

-429 LPEYTVNVLTPT
+429 LPEYTVKVLTPT

-450 ELQVEEA
+450 ELQVEN
-457 VAVDAPSSTPAY
+457 VDEVGENPDTQVPAY

-474 KQLVTTG
+474 NQLVTTA
-481 SIEFGSLENSMC
+481 SLELGNEWNS
-493 VQLKQEVTKPG
+493 VKYTLKQEVTKPG
-504 KYTLILPQDAIV
+504 KYTLVVPQDAIV
-516 SLNPDML
+516 VPNTGAN
-523 AKASA
+523 AKPST
-528 AKNAKTAKGGADLGD
+528 KTAKGGADLSGGD
-543 GDGESELE
+543 GDSELE
-551 YTWVG
+551 YTWAG
-556 AVIKEFTVEAGSI
+556 AIIKEFTVEAGSI

-579 DGATVDKIESL
+579 DNATVDKIESL
-590 QITFEGAESVS
+590 QVTFEGAESVS
-601 FSDIP
+601 YSSGTPFW
-606 KFFMAT
+606 MAT
-612 NNARNSRTIITE
+612 NNKKNNRGSITE
-624 SKGNVVTIYTS
+624 TEGNVATVYPSADMWDPST
-635 PDSWKKAPI
+635 I

-659 IVNGTAWP
+659 IVNGAAWP
-667 EIVFHVT
+667 EIVLHVT
-674 VDPDATGINNVEGAA
+674 VDPDATGINSIEGAA
-689 AKAQNIYTLD
+689 AKAQNIYTLE

>member
-12 MLFCCLGINAAA
+12 MLFCCLGMNAAA

-51 TNMDSEIGYMLGE
+51 TNMDAEIGYMLGE
-64 IKDETKG
+64 IKDETQG
-71 EVVLSSTTIYDP
+71 EIVLSSTTVYDP

-121 HTYSLNL
+121 HSYTLYL

-138 GKGEPLASGS
+138 GKGEPLATGS

-162 FKLLTITPDLKTYII
+162 FKLLNITPDLKSYII

-185 DDASKRSVTLNFN
+185 ADASKRSVTLHFS
-198 GMVTLDKATTFVN
+198 GMVTLDEATTFVN

-217 EPLEA
+217 EKLEA

-228 KQIVTTKYPDG
+228 KQIVTTEYPDG
-239 TTDEKTYSTS
+239 KKDTVTYSSS

-272 DKAGLHVTEGTEYST
+272 DKAGLHVCEGTQYST
-287 GADETSYYSFTVSND
+287 GSDETSYYSFTVNND
-302 YGKKD
+302 YGKMD
-307 FNLTPTKD
+307 FNLTPAKD
-315 DEYLN
+315 DDYLN

-330 NRGISVAGVPEQAVV
+330 TRGISVAGIPEQAVV
-345 YQVADNGEK
+345 YQVADNGTK
-354 TQVATVSN
+354 TEVAKVSS

-370 TDPDSGDKVPEQVRI
+370 KDPESGDEVPEQVRI
-385 FLSQPINKAGDYVV
+385 FLSQPINKAGNYVV

-410 NMSAEGSPAMDFEY
+410 NMYAEGSPAKDFEY

-457 VAVDAPSSTPAY
+457 AVLDAPTDVPAY
-469 LFDEK
+469 LFDANN
-474 KQLVTTG
+474 QLVTTG
-481 SIEFGSLENSMC
+481 GIEYGTLDNSMN

-504 KYTLILPQDAIV
+504 KYTLVVPQDALVIP
-516 SLNPDML
+516 NEDAY
-523 AKASA
+523 AKALV
-528 AKNAKTAKGGADLGD
+528 AKRAKAAKGGADLGD
-543 GDGESELE
+543 GDGDSELD

-556 AVIKEFTVEAGSI
+556 AIIKEFTVEAGSI
-569 DAVTAKLSIE
+569 DNVTAKLSIE

-590 QITFEGAESVS
+590 KVTFEGAESVACAGTTQ
-601 FSDIP
+601 FW
-606 KFFMAT
+606 MAT
-612 NNARNSRTIITE
+612 NNKKNTRMAMTE
-624 SKGNVVTIYTS
+624 TAGNVATVYPT
-635 PDSWKKAPI
+635 PDMWDPATI

-659 IVNGTAWP
+659 IVNGANWP
-667 EIVFHVT
+667 EIVLHVT
-674 VDPDATGINNVEGAA
+674 VNPEATGITGVEGNA
-689 AKAQNIYTLD
+689 AKAQNIYTLE

>member
-6 FLTLLA
+6 FLTLFA

-71 EVVLSSTTIYDP
+71 EIVLSSTTVYDP
-83 NFNATGVADDKNPKN
+83 NFNNNGDGTVTTTA
-98 LPQNK
+98 PQTK

-109 FVCPSAT
+109 FVCHSAT

-121 HTYSLNL
+121 HIYSLNL
-128 YAYADKASAA
+128 YAYADKSSAA
-138 GKGEPLASGS
+138 GKREPLATGS
-148 IKYEGATPAYIGSR
+148 IKYVGATPAYIGSR
-162 FKLLTITPDLKTYII
+162 FKLLNITPDLSSYII
-177 KGTAEELK
+177 KGTAEELQK
-185 DDASKRSVTLNFN
+185 DASKRSVTLNFS
-198 GMVTLDKATTFVN
+198 GMVTLDEATTFVN

-217 EPLEA
+217 EELEA

-228 KQIVTTKYPDG
+228 KQIVTTEYPSGEKDV
-239 TTDEKTYSTS
+239 KTYSTS

-256 STMKDGA
+256 STMSDGT
-263 DVLLAANAY
+263 DVLLSANAY
-272 DKAGLHVTEGTEYST
+272 DKAGLHVSEGTEYST
-287 GADETSYYSFTVSND
+287 GADEFSYYTFTVSND

-307 FNLTPTKD
+307 FSLTPTKD
-315 DEYLN
+315 NEYLN

-330 NRGISVAGVPEQAVV
+330 DRGISVAGIPEQAVV

-354 TQVATVSN
+354 TEVATVSN
-362 TNVEIGTM
+362 TNVEIGTLK
-370 TDPDSGDKVPEQVRI
+370 DPESGEEVPKQVRI
-385 FLSQPINKAGDYVV
+385 FLSQPINKAGNYVV
-399 SFPRNYFMYGS
+399 SFPRNYFIYGS
-410 NMSAEGSPAMDFEY
+410 NMFAEGSPAMDFEY

-429 LPEYTVNVLTPT
+429 LPEYTVKVLTPT

-450 ELQVEEA
+450 ELQVEN
-457 VAVDAPSSTPAY
+457 VDEVGENPDTQVPAY

-474 KQLVTTG
+474 NQLVTTA
-481 SIEFGSLENSMC
+481 SLELGNEWNS
-493 VQLKQEVTKPG
+493 VKYTLKQEVTKPG
-504 KYTLILPQDAIV
+504 KYTLVVPQDAIV
-516 SLNPDML
+516 VPNTGAN
-523 AKASA
+523 AKPST
-528 AKNAKTAKGGADLGD
+528 KTAKGGADLSGGD
-543 GDGESELE
+543 GDSELE
-551 YTWVG
+551 YTWAG
-556 AVIKEFTVEAGSI
+556 AIIKEFTVEAGSI

-579 DGATVDKIESL
+579 DNATVDKIESL
-590 QITFEGAESVS
+590 QVTFEGAESVS
-601 FSDIP
+601 CSSVTPFW
-606 KFFMAT
+606 MAT
-612 NNARNSRTIITE
+612 NNKKNNRGSVTE
-624 SKGNVVTIYTS
+624 TKGNVATVYPSADMWDPST
-635 PDSWKKAPI
+635 I

-659 IVNGTAWP
+659 IVNGAAWP
-667 EIVFHVT
+667 EIVLHIT
-674 VDPDATGINNVEGAA
+674 VDPDATGINSIEGAA

>member
-6 FLTLLA
+6 FLTLFA

-71 EVVLSSTTIYDP
+71 EIVLSSTTVYDP
-83 NFNATGVADDKNPKN
+83 NFNNNGDGTVTTTA
-98 LPQNK
+98 PQTK

-109 FVCPSAT
+109 FVCHSAT

-121 HTYSLNL
+121 HIYSLNL
-128 YAYADKASAA
+128 YAYADKSSAA
-138 GKGEPLASGS
+138 GKREPLATGS
-148 IKYEGATPAYIGSR
+148 IKYVGATPAYIGSR
-162 FKLLTITPDLKTYII
+162 FKLLNITPDLSSYII
-177 KGTAEELK
+177 KGTAEELQK
-185 DDASKRSVTLNFN
+185 DASKRSVTLNFS
-198 GMVTLDKATTFVN
+198 GMVTLDEATTFVN

-217 EPLEA
+217 EELEA

-228 KQIVTTKYPDG
+228 KQIVTTEYPSGEKDV
-239 TTDEKTYSTS
+239 KTYSTS

-256 STMKDGA
+256 STMSDGT
-263 DVLLAANAY
+263 DVLLSANAY
-272 DKAGLHVTEGTEYST
+272 DKAGLHVSEGTEYST
-287 GADETSYYSFTVSND
+287 GADEFSYYTFTVSND

-307 FNLTPTKD
+307 FSLTPTKD
-315 DEYLN
+315 NEYLN

-330 NRGISVAGVPEQAVV
+330 DRGISVAGIPEQAVV

-354 TQVATVSN
+354 TEVATVSN
-362 TNVEIGTM
+362 TNVEIGTLK
-370 TDPDSGDKVPEQVRI
+370 DPESGEEVPKQVRI
-385 FLSQPINKAGDYVV
+385 FLSQPINKAGNYVV
-399 SFPRNYFMYGS
+399 SFPRNYFIYGS
-410 NMSAEGSPAMDFEY
+410 NMFAEGSPAMDFEY

-429 LPEYTVNVLTPT
+429 LPEYTVKVLTPT

-450 ELQVEEA
+450 ELQVEN
-457 VAVDAPSSTPAY
+457 VDEVGENPDTQVPAY

-474 KQLVTTG
+474 NQLVTTA
-481 SIEFGSLENSMC
+481 SLELGNEWNS
-493 VQLKQEVTKPG
+493 VKYTLKQEVTKPG
-504 KYTLILPQDAIV
+504 KYTLVVPQDAIV
-516 SLNPDML
+516 VPNTGAN
-523 AKASA
+523 AKPST
-528 AKNAKTAKGGADLGD
+528 KTAKGGADLSGGD
-543 GDGESELE
+543 GDSELE

-556 AVIKEFTVEAGSI
+556 AIIKEFTVEAGSI

-579 DGATVDKIESL
+579 DNATVDKVESL
-590 QITFEGAESVS
+590 QVTFEGAESVS
-601 FSDIP
+601 CSSVTPFW
-606 KFFMAT
+606 MAT
-612 NNARNSRTIITE
+612 NNKKNNRGSVTE
-624 SKGNVVTIYTS
+624 TKGNVATVYPSADMWDPST
-635 PDSWKKAPI
+635 I

-659 IVNGTAWP
+659 IVNGAAWP
-667 EIVFHVT
+667 EIVLHIT
-674 VDPDATGINNVEGAA
+674 VDPDATGINSIEGAA

>member
-6 FLTLLA
+6 FLTLFA

-71 EVVLSSTTIYDP
+71 EIVLSSTTVYDP
-83 NFNATGVADDKNPKN
+83 NFNNNGDGTVTTTA
-98 LPQNK
+98 PQTK

-109 FVCPSAT
+109 FVCHSAT

-121 HTYSLNL
+121 HTYSLYL

-138 GKGEPLASGS
+138 GKGELLATGS
-148 IKYEGATPAYIGSR
+148 IKYVGATPAYIGSR
-162 FKLLTITPDLKTYII
+162 FKLLNITPDLNSYII
-177 KGTAEELK
+177 KGTAEELQN
-185 DDASKRSVTLNFN
+185 DASKRSVTLNFS
-198 GMVTLDKATTFVN
+198 GMVTLDEATTFVN

-217 EPLEA
+217 EELEA

-228 KQIVTTKYPDG
+228 KQIVTTEYPG
-239 TTDEKTYSTS
+239 GEKDVKIYSTS

-256 STMKDGA
+256 STMSDGT
-263 DVLLAANAY
+263 DVFLSANAY
-272 DKAGLHVTEGTEYST
+272 DKAGLHVSEGTEYST
-287 GADETSYYSFTVSND
+287 GADEFSYYSFTVSND

-307 FNLTPTKD
+307 FTLTPAKD
-315 DEYLN
+315 NEYLN

-330 NRGISVAGVPEQAVV
+330 SRGISVAGIPEQAVV
-345 YQVADNGEK
+345 YQVADNGVK
-354 TQVATVSN
+354 TEVATVSN
-362 TNVEIGTM
+362 TNVKIGTLK
-370 TDPDSGDKVPEQVRI
+370 DSESGDEVPKQVRI
-385 FLSQPINKAGDYVV
+385 FLSQPINKAGNYVV
-399 SFPRNYFMYGS
+399 SFPRNYFIYGS
-410 NMSAEGSPAMDFEY
+410 NMFAEGSPAMDFEY

-429 LPEYTVNVLTPT
+429 LPEYTVKVLTPT

-450 ELQVEEA
+450 ELQVEN
-457 VAVDAPSSTPAY
+457 VDEVGENPDTQVPAY

-474 KQLVTTG
+474 NQLVTTA
-481 SIEFGSLENSMC
+481 SLELGNEWNS
-493 VQLKQEVTKPG
+493 VKYTLKQEVTKPG
-504 KYTLILPQDAIV
+504 KYTLVVPQDAIV
-516 SLNPDML
+516 VPNTDAN
-523 AKASA
+523 AKPST
-528 AKNAKTAKGGADLGD
+528 KTAKGGADLSGGD
-543 GDGESELE
+543 GDSELE
-551 YTWVG
+551 YTWAG
-556 AVIKEFTVEAGSI
+556 AIIKEFTVEAGSI

-579 DGATVDKIESL
+579 DNATVDKIESL
-590 QITFEGAESVS
+590 QVTFEGAESVS
-601 FSDIP
+601 YSSGTPFW
-606 KFFMAT
+606 MAT
-612 NNARNSRTIITE
+612 NNKKNNRGSITE
-624 SKGNVVTIYTS
+624 TEGNVATVYPSADMWDPST
-635 PDSWKKAPI
+635 I

-659 IVNGTAWP
+659 IVNGAAWP
-667 EIVFHVT
+667 EIVLHVT
-674 VDPDATGINNVEGAA
+674 VDPDATGINSIEGAA
-689 AKAQNIYTLD
+689 AKAKNVYTLE

>member
-6 FLTLLA
+6 FLTLFA

-71 EVVLSSTTIYDP
+71 EIVLSSTTVYDP
-83 NFNATGVADDKNPKN
+83 NFNNNGDGTVTTTA
-98 LPQNK
+98 PQAK

-109 FVCPSAT
+109 FVCHSAT

-121 HTYSLNL
+121 HTYSLYL

-138 GKGEPLASGS
+138 GKGELLATGS
-148 IKYEGATPAYIGSR
+148 IKYVGATPAYIGSR
-162 FKLLTITPDLKTYII
+162 FKLLNITPDLNSYII
-177 KGTAEELK
+177 KGTAEELQK
-185 DDASKRSVTLNFN
+185 DASKRSVTLNFS
-198 GMVTLDKATTFVN
+198 GMVTLDEATTFVN

-217 EPLEA
+217 EELEA

-228 KQIVTTKYPDG
+228 KQIVTTEYPSGEKDV
-239 TTDEKTYSTS
+239 KTYSTS

-256 STMKDGA
+256 STMSDGT
-263 DVLLAANAY
+263 DVLLSANAY
-272 DKAGLHVTEGTEYST
+272 DKAGLHVSEGTEYST
-287 GADETSYYSFTVSND
+287 GADEFNYYSFTVSND

-307 FNLTPTKD
+307 FTLTPTKD

-330 NRGISVAGVPEQAVV
+330 DRGISVAGIPEQAVV

-354 TQVATVSN
+354 TEVATVSN
-362 TNVEIGTM
+362 TNVEIGTLK
-370 TDPDSGDKVPEQVRI
+370 DPESGDEVPKQVRI
-385 FLSQPINKAGDYVV
+385 FLSQPINKAGNYVV
-399 SFPRNYFMYGS
+399 SFPRNYFIYGS
-410 NMSAEGSPAMDFEY
+410 NMFAEGSPAMDFEY

-429 LPEYTVNVLTPT
+429 LPEYTVKVLTPT

-450 ELQVEEA
+450 ELQVEN
-457 VAVDAPSSTPAY
+457 VDEVGENPDTQVPAY

-474 KQLVTTG
+474 NQLVTTA
-481 SIEFGSLENSMC
+481 SLELGNEWNS
-493 VQLKQEVTKPG
+493 VIYTLKQEVTKPG
-504 KYTLILPQDAIV
+504 KYTLVVPQDAIV
-516 SLNPDML
+516 VPNTGAN
-523 AKASA
+523 AKPST
-528 AKNAKTAKGGADLGD
+528 KTAKGGADLSGGD
-543 GDGESELE
+543 GDSELE
-551 YTWVG
+551 YTWAG
-556 AVIKEFTVEAGSI
+556 AIIKEFTVEAGSI

-579 DGATVDKIESL
+579 DNATVDKIESL
-590 QITFEGAESVS
+590 QVTFEGAESVS
-601 FSDIP
+601 CSSVTPFW
-606 KFFMAT
+606 MAT
-612 NNARNSRTIITE
+612 NNKKNNRGSVTE
-624 SKGNVVTIYTS
+624 TEGNVATVYPSADMWDPST
-635 PDSWKKAPI
+635 I

-659 IVNGTAWP
+659 IVNGAAWP
-667 EIVFHVT
+667 EIVLHIT
-674 VDPDATGINNVEGAA
+674 VDPDATGINSIEGAA

>member
-6 FLTLLA
+6 FLTLFA

-71 EVVLSSTTIYDP
+71 EIVLSSTTVYDP
-83 NFNATGVADDKNPKN
+83 NFNNNGDGTVTTTA
-98 LPQNK
+98 PQTK

-109 FVCPSAT
+109 FVCHSAT

-138 GKGEPLASGS
+138 GKGELLATGS
-148 IKYEGATPAYIGSR
+148 IKYVGATPAYIGSR
-162 FKLLTITPDLKTYII
+162 FKLLNITPDLSSYII
-177 KGTAEELK
+177 KGTAEELQK
-185 DDASKRSVTLNFN
+185 DASKRSVTLNFS
-198 GMVTLDKATTFVN
+198 GMVTLDEATTFVN

-217 EPLEA
+217 EELEA

-228 KQIVTTKYPDG
+228 KQIVTTEYPSG
-239 TTDEKTYSTS
+239 EKDVKIYSTS

-256 STMKDGA
+256 STMSDGT
-263 DVLLAANAY
+263 DVLLSANAY
-272 DKAGLHVTEGTEYST
+272 DKAGLHVSEGTEYST
-287 GADETSYYSFTVSND
+287 GADEFSYYSFTVSND

-307 FNLTPTKD
+307 FSLTPTKD
-315 DEYLN
+315 NEYLN

-330 NRGISVAGVPEQAVV
+330 DRGISVAGIPEQAVV

-354 TQVATVSN
+354 TEVATVSN
-362 TNVEIGTM
+362 TNVEIGTLK
-370 TDPDSGDKVPEQVRI
+370 DPESGDEVPKQVRI
-385 FLSQPINKAGDYVV
+385 FLSQPINKAGNYVV
-399 SFPRNYFMYGS
+399 SFPRNYFIYGS
-410 NMSAEGSPAMDFEY
+410 NMFAEGSPAMDFEY

-429 LPEYTVNVLTPT
+429 LPEYTVKVLTPT

-457 VAVDAPSSTPAY
+457 ALLDAPTGTPAY

-474 KQLVTTG
+474 NQLVTNGT
-481 SIEFGSLENSMC
+481 IEYGSLNNSMY

-504 KYTLILPQDAIV
+504 KYTLVLPQDALVI
-516 SLNPDML
+516 SNENAY
-523 AKASA
+523 AKALT
-528 AKNAKTAKGGADLGD
+528 AKKARAAKGGADLSGGD
-543 GDGESELE
+543 GDSELD

-556 AVIKEFTVEAGSI
+556 AIIKEFTVEAGSI

-579 DGATVDKIESL
+579 DNATVDKVESL
-590 QITFEGAESVS
+590 QVTFEGAESVS
-601 FSDIP
+601 CSSVTPFW
-606 KFFMAT
+606 MAT
-612 NNARNSRTIITE
+612 NNKKNNRGSVTE
-624 SKGNVVTIYTS
+624 TKGNVATVYPSADMWDPST
-635 PDSWKKAPI
+635 I

-659 IVNGTAWP
+659 IVNGAAWP
-667 EIVFHVT
+667 EIVLHIT
-674 VDPDATGINNVEGAA
+674 VDPDATGINSIEGAA

>member
-6 FLTLLA
+6 FLTLFA

-71 EVVLSSTTIYDP
+71 EIVLSSTTVYDP
-83 NFNATGVADDKNPKN
+83 NFNNNGDGTVTTTA
-98 LPQNK
+98 PQTK

-109 FVCPSAT
+109 FVCHSAT

-121 HTYSLNL
+121 HTYSLYL

-138 GKGEPLASGS
+138 GKGELLATGS
-148 IKYEGATPAYIGSR
+148 IKYVGATPAYIGSR
-162 FKLLTITPDLKTYII
+162 FKLLNITPDLNSYII
-177 KGTAEELK
+177 KGTAEELQN
-185 DDASKRSVTLNFN
+185 DASKRSVTLNFS
-198 GMVTLDKATTFVN
+198 GMVTLDEATTFVN

-217 EPLEA
+217 EELEA

-228 KQIVTTKYPDG
+228 KQIVTTEYPG
-239 TTDEKTYSTS
+239 GEKDVKIYSTS

-256 STMKDGA
+256 STMSDGT
-263 DVLLAANAY
+263 DVLLSANAY
-272 DKAGLHVTEGTEYST
+272 DKAGLHVSEGTEYST
-287 GADETSYYSFTVSND
+287 GADEFSYYSFTVSND

-307 FNLTPTKD
+307 FTLTPAKD
-315 DEYLN
+315 NEYLN

-330 NRGISVAGVPEQAVV
+330 SRGISVAGIPEQAVV
-345 YQVADNGEK
+345 YQVADNGVK
-354 TQVATVSN
+354 TEVATVSN
-362 TNVEIGTM
+362 TNVKIGTLK
-370 TDPDSGDKVPEQVRI
+370 DSESGDEVPKQVRI
-385 FLSQPINKAGDYVV
+385 FLSQPINKAGNYVV
-399 SFPRNYFMYGS
+399 SFPRNYFIYGS
-410 NMSAEGSPAMDFEY
+410 NMFAEGSPAMDFEY

-429 LPEYTVNVLTPT
+429 LPEYTVKVLTPT

-450 ELQVEEA
+450 ELQVEN
-457 VAVDAPSSTPAY
+457 VDEVGENPDTQVPAY

-474 KQLVTTG
+474 NQLVTTA
-481 SIEFGSLENSMC
+481 SLELGNEWNS
-493 VQLKQEVTKPG
+493 VKYTLKQEVTKPG
-504 KYTLILPQDAIV
+504 KYTLVVPQDAIV
-516 SLNPDML
+516 VPNTGAN
-523 AKASA
+523 AKPST
-528 AKNAKTAKGGADLGD
+528 KTAKGGADLTTGIGD
-543 GDGESELE
+543 SELE
-551 YTWVG
+551 YTWAG
-556 AVIKEFTVEAGSI
+556 AIIKEFTVEAGSI

-579 DGATVDKIESL
+579 DNATVDKIESL
-590 QITFEGAESVS
+590 QVTFEGAESVS
-601 FSDIP
+601 YSSGTPFW
-606 KFFMAT
+606 MAT
-612 NNARNSRTIITE
+612 NNKKNNRGSITE
-624 SKGNVVTIYTS
+624 TEGNVATVYPSADMWDPST
-635 PDSWKKAPI
+635 I

-659 IVNGTAWP
+659 IVNGAAWP
-667 EIVFHVT
+667 EIVLHVT
-674 VDPDATGINNVEGAA
+674 VDPDATGINSIEGAA
-689 AKAQNIYTLD
+689 AKAKNVYTLE

>member
-6 FLTLLA
+6 FLTLFA

-71 EVVLSSTTIYDP
+71 EIVLSSTTVYDP
-83 NFNATGVADDKNPKN
+83 NFNNNGDGTVTTTA
-98 LPQNK
+98 PQTK

-109 FVCPSAT
+109 FVCHSAT

-128 YAYADKASAA
+128 YAYADKSSAA
-138 GKGEPLASGS
+138 GKREPLATGS
-148 IKYEGATPAYIGSR
+148 IKYVGATPAYIGSR
-162 FKLLTITPDLKTYII
+162 FKLLNITPDLSSYII
-177 KGTAEELK
+177 KGTAEELQK
-185 DDASKRSVTLNFN
+185 DASKRSVTLNFS
-198 GMVTLDKATTFVN
+198 GMVTLDEATTFVN

-217 EPLEA
+217 EELEA

-228 KQIVTTKYPDG
+228 KQIVTTEYPSGEKDV
-239 TTDEKTYSTS
+239 KTYSTS

-256 STMKDGA
+256 STMSDGT
-263 DVLLAANAY
+263 DVLLSANAY
-272 DKAGLHVTEGTEYST
+272 DKAGLHVSEGTEYST
-287 GADETSYYSFTVSND
+287 GADEFSYYTFTVSND

-307 FNLTPTKD
+307 FSLTPTKD
-315 DEYLN
+315 NEYLN

-330 NRGISVAGVPEQAVV
+330 DRGISVAGIPEQAVV

-354 TQVATVSN
+354 TEVATVSN
-362 TNVEIGTM
+362 TNVEIGTLK
-370 TDPDSGDKVPEQVRI
+370 DPESGEEVPKQVRI
-385 FLSQPINKAGDYVV
+385 FLSQPINKAGNYVV
-399 SFPRNYFMYGS
+399 SFPRNYFIYGS
-410 NMSAEGSPAMDFEY
+410 NMFAEGSPAIDFEY

-457 VAVDAPSSTPAY
+457 ALLDAPTGTPAY

-474 KQLVTTG
+474 NQLVTNGT
-481 SIEFGSLENSMC
+481 IEYGSLNNSMY

-504 KYTLILPQDAIV
+504 KYTLVLPQDALVI
-516 SLNPDML
+516 SNENAY
-523 AKASA
+523 AKALT
-528 AKNAKTAKGGADLGD
+528 AKKARAAKGGADLSGGD
-543 GDGESELE
+543 GDSELD

-556 AVIKEFTVEAGSI
+556 AIIKEFTVEAGSI

-579 DGATVDKIESL
+579 DNATVDKVESL
-590 QITFEGAESVS
+590 QVTFEGAESVS
-601 FSDIP
+601 CSSVTPFW
-606 KFFMAT
+606 MAT
-612 NNARNSRTIITE
+612 NNKKNNRGSVTE
-624 SKGNVVTIYTS
+624 TKGNVATVYPSADMWDPST
-635 PDSWKKAPI
+635 I

-659 IVNGTAWP
+659 IVNGAAWP
-667 EIVFHVT
+667 EIVLHIT
-674 VDPDATGINNVEGAA
+674 VDPDATGINSIEGAA

>member
-6 FLTLLA
+6 FLTLFA

-71 EVVLSSTTIYDP
+71 EIVLSSTTVYDP
-83 NFNATGVADDKNPKN
+83 NFNNNGDGTVTTTA
-98 LPQNK
+98 PQTK

-109 FVCPSAT
+109 FVCHSAT

-138 GKGEPLASGS
+138 GKGELLATGS
-148 IKYEGATPAYIGSR
+148 IKYVGATPAYIGSR
-162 FKLLTITPDLKTYII
+162 FKLLNITPDLNSYII
-177 KGTAEELK
+177 KGTAEELQN
-185 DDASKRSVTLNFN
+185 DASKRSVTLNFS
-198 GMVTLDKATTFVN
+198 GMVTLDEATTFVN

-217 EPLEA
+217 EELEA

-228 KQIVTTKYPDG
+228 KQIVTTEYPG
-239 TTDEKTYSTS
+239 GEKDVKIYSTS

-256 STMKDGA
+256 STMSDGT
-263 DVLLAANAY
+263 DVLLSANAY
-272 DKAGLHVTEGTEYST
+272 DKAGLHVSEGTEYST
-287 GADETSYYSFTVSND
+287 GADEFSYYSFTVSND

-307 FNLTPTKD
+307 FTLTPAKD
-315 DEYLN
+315 NEYLN

-330 NRGISVAGVPEQAVV
+330 SRGISVAGIPEQAVV
-345 YQVADNGEK
+345 YQVADNGVK
-354 TQVATVSN
+354 TEVATVSN
-362 TNVEIGTM
+362 TNVKIGTLK
-370 TDPDSGDKVPEQVRI
+370 DSESGDEVPKQVRI
-385 FLSQPINKAGDYVV
+385 FLSQPINKAGNYVV
-399 SFPRNYFMYGS
+399 SFPRNYFIYGS
-410 NMSAEGSPAMDFEY
+410 NMFAEGSPAMDFEY

-429 LPEYTVNVLTPT
+429 LPEYTVKVLTPT

-450 ELQVEEA
+450 ELQVEN
-457 VAVDAPSSTPAY
+457 VDEVGENPDTQVPAY

-474 KQLVTTG
+474 NQLVTTA
-481 SIEFGSLENSMC
+481 SLELGNEWNS
-493 VQLKQEVTKPG
+493 VKYTLKQEVTKPG
-504 KYTLILPQDAIV
+504 KYTLVVPQDAIV
-516 SLNPDML
+516 VPNTGAN
-523 AKASA
+523 AKPST
-528 AKNAKTAKGGADLGD
+528 KTAKGGADLSGGD
-543 GDGESELE
+543 GDSELE
-551 YTWVG
+551 YTWAG
-556 AVIKEFTVEAGSI
+556 AIIKEFTVEAGSI

-579 DGATVDKIESL
+579 DNATVDKIESL
-590 QITFEGAESVS
+590 QVTFEGAETVS
-601 FSDIP
+601 YSSGTPFW
-606 KFFMAT
+606 MAT
-612 NNARNSRTIITE
+612 NNKKNNRGSITE
-624 SKGNVVTIYTS
+624 TEGNVATVYPSADMWDPST
-635 PDSWKKAPI
+635 I

-659 IVNGTAWP
+659 IVNGAAWP
-667 EIVFHVT
+667 EIVLHVT
-674 VDPDATGINNVEGAA
+674 VDPDATGINSIEGAA
-689 AKAQNIYTLD
+689 AKAKNVYTLE

>member
-6 FLTLLA
+6 FLTLFA

-71 EVVLSSTTIYDP
+71 EIVLSSTTVYDP
-83 NFNATGVADDKNPKN
+83 NFNNNGDGTVTTTA
-98 LPQNK
+98 PQAK

-109 FVCPSAT
+109 FVCHSAT

-121 HTYSLNL
+121 HTYSLYL

-138 GKGEPLASGS
+138 GKGELLATGS
-148 IKYEGATPAYIGSR
+148 IKYVGATPAYIGSR
-162 FKLLTITPDLKTYII
+162 FKLLNITPDLNSYII
-177 KGTAEELK
+177 KGTAEELQK
-185 DDASKRSVTLNFN
+185 DASKRSVTLNFS
-198 GMVTLDKATTFVN
+198 GMVTLDEATTFVN

-217 EPLEA
+217 EELEA

-228 KQIVTTKYPDG
+228 KQIVTTEYPSGEKDV
-239 TTDEKTYSTS
+239 KTYSTS

-256 STMKDGA
+256 STMSDGT
-263 DVLLAANAY
+263 DVLLSANAY
-272 DKAGLHVTEGTEYST
+272 DKAGLHVSEGTEYST
-287 GADETSYYSFTVSND
+287 GADEFSYYSFTVSND

-307 FNLTPTKD
+307 FTLTPTKD

-330 NRGISVAGVPEQAVV
+330 DRGISVAGIPEQAVV

-354 TQVATVSN
+354 TEVATVSN
-362 TNVEIGTM
+362 TNVEIGTLK
-370 TDPDSGDKVPEQVRI
+370 DPESGDEVPKQVRI
-385 FLSQPINKAGDYVV
+385 FLSQPINKAGNYVV
-399 SFPRNYFMYGS
+399 SFPRNYFIYGS
-410 NMSAEGSPAMDFEY
+410 NMFAEGSPAMDFEY

-429 LPEYTVNVLTPT
+429 LPEYTVKVLTPT

-450 ELQVEEA
+450 ELQVEN
-457 VAVDAPSSTPAY
+457 VDEVGENPDTQVPAY

-474 KQLVTTG
+474 NQLVTTA
-481 SIEFGSLENSMC
+481 SLELGNEWNS
-493 VQLKQEVTKPG
+493 VIYTLKQEVTKPG
-504 KYTLILPQDAIV
+504 KYTLVVPQDAIV
-516 SLNPDML
+516 VPNTGAN
-523 AKASA
+523 AKPST
-528 AKNAKTAKGGADLGD
+528 KTAKGGADLSGGD
-543 GDGESELE
+543 GDSELE
-551 YTWVG
+551 YTWAG
-556 AVIKEFTVEAGSI
+556 AIIKEFTVEAGSI

-579 DGATVDKIESL
+579 DNATVDKIESL
-590 QITFEGAESVS
+590 QVTFEGAESVS
-601 FSDIP
+601 CSSVTPFW
-606 KFFMAT
+606 MAT
-612 NNARNSRTIITE
+612 NNKKNNRGSVTE
-624 SKGNVVTIYTS
+624 TEGNVATVYPSADMWDPST
-635 PDSWKKAPI
+635 I

-659 IVNGTAWP
+659 IVNGAAWP
-667 EIVFHVT
+667 EIVLHIT
-674 VDPDATGINNVEGAA
+674 VDPDATGINSIEGAA

>member
-6 FLTLLA
+6 FLTLFA

-71 EVVLSSTTIYDP
+71 EIVLSSTTVYDP
-83 NFNATGVADDKNPKN
+83 NFNNNGDGTVTTTA
-98 LPQNK
+98 PQTK

-109 FVCPSAT
+109 FVCHSAT

-128 YAYADKASAA
+128 YAYADKSSAA
-138 GKGEPLASGS
+138 GKREPLATGS
-148 IKYEGATPAYIGSR
+148 IKYVGATPAYIGSR
-162 FKLLTITPDLKTYII
+162 FKLLNITPDLSSYII
-177 KGTAEELK
+177 KGTAEELQK
-185 DDASKRSVTLNFN
+185 DASKRSVTLNFS
-198 GMVTLDKATTFVN
+198 GMVTLDEATTFVN

-217 EPLEA
+217 EELEA

-228 KQIVTTKYPDG
+228 KQIVTTEYPSGEKDV
-239 TTDEKTYSTS
+239 KTYSTS

-256 STMKDGA
+256 STMSDGT
-263 DVLLAANAY
+263 DVLLSANAY
-272 DKAGLHVTEGTEYST
+272 DKAGLHVSEGTEYST
-287 GADETSYYSFTVSND
+287 GADEFSYYTFTVSND

-307 FNLTPTKD
+307 FSLTPTKD
-315 DEYLN
+315 NEYLN

-330 NRGISVAGVPEQAVV
+330 DRGISVAGIPEQAVV

-354 TQVATVSN
+354 TEVATVSN
-362 TNVEIGTM
+362 TNVEIGTLK
-370 TDPDSGDKVPEQVRI
+370 DPKSGDEVPEQVRI
-385 FLSQPINKAGDYVV
+385 FLSQPINKAGNYVV
-399 SFPRNYFMYGS
+399 SFPRNYFIYGS
-410 NMSAEGSPAMDFEY
+410 NMFAEGSPAMDFEY

-429 LPEYTVNVLTPT
+429 LPEYTVKVLTPT

-450 ELQVEEA
+450 ELQVEN
-457 VAVDAPSSTPAY
+457 VDEVGENPDTQVPAY

-474 KQLVTTG
+474 NQLVTTA
-481 SIEFGSLENSMC
+481 SLELGNEWNS
-493 VQLKQEVTKPG
+493 VKYTLKQEVTKPG
-504 KYTLILPQDAIV
+504 KYTLVVPQDAIV
-516 SLNPDML
+516 VPNTGAN
-523 AKASA
+523 AKPST
-528 AKNAKTAKGGADLGD
+528 KTAKGGADLSGGD
-543 GDGESELE
+543 GDSELE
-551 YTWVG
+551 YTWAG
-556 AVIKEFTVEAGSI
+556 AIIKEFTVEAGSI

-579 DGATVDKIESL
+579 DNATVDKVESL
-590 QITFEGAESVS
+590 QVTFEGAESVS
-601 FSDIP
+601 CSSVTPFW
-606 KFFMAT
+606 MAT
-612 NNARNSRTIITE
+612 NNKKNNRGSVTE
-624 SKGNVVTIYTS
+624 TKGNVATVYPSADMWDPST
-635 PDSWKKAPI
+635 I

-659 IVNGTAWP
+659 IVNGAAWP
-667 EIVFHVT
+667 EIVLHIT
-674 VDPDATGINNVEGAA
+674 VDPDATGINSIEGAA

>member
-6 FLTLLA
+6 FLTLFA

-71 EVVLSSTTIYDP
+71 EIVLSSTTVYDP
-83 NFNATGVADDKNPKN
+83 NFNNNGDGTVTTTA
-98 LPQNK
+98 PQTK

-109 FVCPSAT
+109 FVCHSAT

-128 YAYADKASAA
+128 YAYADKSSAA
-138 GKGEPLASGS
+138 GKREPLATGS
-148 IKYEGATPAYIGSR
+148 IKYVGATPAYIGSR
-162 FKLLTITPDLKTYII
+162 FKLLNITPDLSSYII
-177 KGTAEELK
+177 KGTAEELQK
-185 DDASKRSVTLNFN
+185 DASKRSVTLNFS
-198 GMVTLDKATTFVN
+198 GMVTLDEATTFVN

-217 EPLEA
+217 EELEA

-228 KQIVTTKYPDG
+228 KQIVTTEYPSGEKDV
-239 TTDEKTYSTS
+239 KTYSTS

-256 STMKDGA
+256 STMSDGT
-263 DVLLAANAY
+263 DVLLSANAY
-272 DKAGLHVTEGTEYST
+272 DKAGLHVSEGTEYST
-287 GADETSYYSFTVSND
+287 GADEFSYYSFTVSND

-307 FNLTPTKD
+307 FTLTPAKD
-315 DEYLN
+315 NEYLN

-330 NRGISVAGVPEQAVV
+330 SRGISVAGIPEQAVV
-345 YQVADNGEK
+345 YQVADNGVK
-354 TQVATVSN
+354 TEVATVSN
-362 TNVEIGTM
+362 TNVKIGTLK
-370 TDPDSGDKVPEQVRI
+370 DSESGDEVPKQVRI
-385 FLSQPINKAGDYVV
+385 FLSQPINKAGNYVV
-399 SFPRNYFMYGS
+399 SFPRNYFIYGS
-410 NMSAEGSPAMDFEY
+410 NMFAEGSPAMDFEY

-429 LPEYTVNVLTPT
+429 LPEYTVKVLTPT

-450 ELQVEEA
+450 ELQVEN
-457 VAVDAPSSTPAY
+457 VDEVGENPDTQVPAY

-474 KQLVTTG
+474 NQLVTTA
-481 SIEFGSLENSMC
+481 SLELGNEWNS
-493 VQLKQEVTKPG
+493 VKYTLKQEVTKPG
-504 KYTLILPQDAIV
+504 KYTLVVPQDAIV
-516 SLNPDML
+516 VPNTGAN
-523 AKASA
+523 AKPST
-528 AKNAKTAKGGADLGD
+528 KTAKGGADLSGGD
-543 GDGESELE
+543 GDSELE
-551 YTWVG
+551 YTWAG
-556 AVIKEFTVEAGSI
+556 AIIKEFTVEAGSI

-579 DGATVDKIESL
+579 DNATVDKVESL
-590 QITFEGAESVS
+590 QVTFEGAESVS
-601 FSDIP
+601 CSSVTPFW
-606 KFFMAT
+606 MAT
-612 NNARNSRTIITE
+612 NNKKNNRGSVTE
-624 SKGNVVTIYTS
+624 TKGNVATVYPSADMWDPST
-635 PDSWKKAPI
+635 I

-659 IVNGTAWP
+659 IVNGAAWP
-667 EIVFHVT
+667 EIVLHIT
-674 VDPDATGINNVEGAA
+674 VDPDATGINSIEGAA

>member
-6 FLTLLA
+6 FLTLFA

-71 EVVLSSTTIYDP
+71 EIVLSSTTVYDP
-83 NFNATGVADDKNPKN
+83 NFNNNGDGTVTTTA
-98 LPQNK
+98 PQAK

-109 FVCPSAT
+109 FVCHSAT

-121 HTYSLNL
+121 HTYSLYL

-138 GKGEPLASGS
+138 GKGELLATGS
-148 IKYEGATPAYIGSR
+148 IKYVGATPAYIGSR
-162 FKLLTITPDLKTYII
+162 FKLLNITPDLSSYII
-177 KGTAEELK
+177 KGTAEELQK
-185 DDASKRSVTLNFN
+185 DASKRSVTLNFS
-198 GMVTLDKATTFVN
+198 GMVTLDEATTFVN

-217 EPLEA
+217 EELEA

-228 KQIVTTKYPDG
+228 KQIVTTEYPSGEKDV
-239 TTDEKTYSTS
+239 KTYSTS

-256 STMKDGA
+256 STMSDGT
-263 DVLLAANAY
+263 DVLLSANAY
-272 DKAGLHVTEGTEYST
+272 DKAGLHVSEGTEYST
-287 GADETSYYSFTVSND
+287 GADEFSYYSFTVSND

-307 FNLTPTKD
+307 FTLTPAKD
-315 DEYLN
+315 NEYLN

-330 NRGISVAGVPEQAVV
+330 SRGISVAGIPEQAVV
-345 YQVADNGEK
+345 YQVADNGVK
-354 TQVATVSN
+354 TEVATVSN
-362 TNVEIGTM
+362 TNVKIGTLK
-370 TDPDSGDKVPEQVRI
+370 DSESGDEVPKQVRI
-385 FLSQPINKAGDYVV
+385 FLSQPINKAGNYVV
-399 SFPRNYFMYGS
+399 SFPRNYFIYGS
-410 NMSAEGSPAMDFEY
+410 NMFAEGSPAMDFEY

-457 VAVDAPSSTPAY
+457 ALLDAPTGTPAY

-474 KQLVTTG
+474 NQLVTNGT
-481 SIEFGSLENSMC
+481 IEYGSLNNSMY

-504 KYTLILPQDAIV
+504 KYTLVLPQDALVI
-516 SLNPDML
+516 SNENAY
-523 AKASA
+523 AKALT
-528 AKNAKTAKGGADLGD
+528 AKKARAAKGGADLSGGD
-543 GDGESELE
+543 GDSELE

-556 AVIKEFTVEAGSI
+556 AIIKEFTVEAGSI

-579 DGATVDKIESL
+579 DNATVDKVESL
-590 QITFEGAESVS
+590 QVTFEGAESVS
-601 FSDIP
+601 CSSVTPFW
-606 KFFMAT
+606 MAT
-612 NNARNSRTIITE
+612 NNKKNNRGSVTE
-624 SKGNVVTIYTS
+624 TKGNVATVYPSADMWDPST
-635 PDSWKKAPI
+635 I

-659 IVNGTAWP
+659 IVNGAAWP
-667 EIVFHVT
+667 EIVLHIT
-674 VDPDATGINNVEGAA
+674 VDPDATDINSIEGAA
-689 AKAQNIYTLD
+689 VKAQNIYTLD

>member
-6 FLTLLA
+6 FLTLFA

-71 EVVLSSTTIYDP
+71 EIVLSSTTVYDP
-83 NFNATGVADDKNPKN
+83 NFNNNGDGTVTTTA
-98 LPQNK
+98 PQIK

-109 FVCPSAT
+109 FVCHSAT

-128 YAYADKASAA
+128 YAYADKSSAA
-138 GKGEPLASGS
+138 GKREPLATGS
-148 IKYEGATPAYIGSR
+148 IKYVGATPAYIGSR
-162 FKLLTITPDLKTYII
+162 FKLLNITPDLSSYII
-177 KGTAEELK
+177 KGTAEELQK
-185 DDASKRSVTLNFN
+185 DASKRSVTLNFS
-198 GMVTLDKATTFVN
+198 GMVTLDEATTFVN

-217 EPLEA
+217 EELEA

-228 KQIVTTKYPDG
+228 KQIVTTEYPSGEKDV
-239 TTDEKTYSTS
+239 KTYSTS

-256 STMKDGA
+256 STMSDGT
-263 DVLLAANAY
+263 DVLLSANAY
-272 DKAGLHVTEGTEYST
+272 DKAGLHVSEGTEYST
-287 GADETSYYSFTVSND
+287 GADEFSYYSFTVSND

-307 FNLTPTKD
+307 FTLTPAKD
-315 DEYLN
+315 NEYLN

-330 NRGISVAGVPEQAVV
+330 SRGISVAGIPEQAVV
-345 YQVADNGEK
+345 YQVADNGVK
-354 TQVATVSN
+354 TEVATVSN
-362 TNVEIGTM
+362 TNVKIGTLK
-370 TDPDSGDKVPEQVRI
+370 DSESGDEVPKQVRI
-385 FLSQPINKAGDYVV
+385 FLSQPINKAGNYVV
-399 SFPRNYFMYGS
+399 SFPRNYFIYGS
-410 NMSAEGSPAMDFEY
+410 NMFAEGSPAMDFEY

-429 LPEYTVNVLTPT
+429 LPEYTVKVLTPT

-450 ELQVEEA
+450 ELQVEN
-457 VAVDAPSSTPAY
+457 VDEVGENPDTQVPAY

-474 KQLVTTG
+474 NQLVTTA
-481 SIEFGSLENSMC
+481 SLELGNEWNS
-493 VQLKQEVTKPG
+493 VKYTLKQEVTKPG
-504 KYTLILPQDAIV
+504 KYTLVVPQDAIV
-516 SLNPDML
+516 VPNTGAN
-523 AKASA
+523 AKPST
-528 AKNAKTAKGGADLGD
+528 KTAKGGADLSGGD
-543 GDGESELE
+543 GDSELE
-551 YTWVG
+551 YTWAG
-556 AVIKEFTVEAGSI
+556 AIIKEFTVEAGSI

-579 DGATVDKIESL
+579 DNATVDKIESL
-590 QITFEGAESVS
+590 QVTFEGAESVS
-601 FSDIP
+601 YSSGTPFW
-606 KFFMAT
+606 MAT
-612 NNARNSRTIITE
+612 NNKKNNRGSITE
-624 SKGNVVTIYTS
+624 TEGNVATVYPSADMWDPST
-635 PDSWKKAPI
+635 I

-659 IVNGTAWP
+659 IVNGAAWP
-667 EIVFHVT
+667 EIVLHVT
-674 VDPDATGINNVEGAA
+674 VDPDATGINSIEGAA
-689 AKAQNIYTLD
+689 AKAKNVYTLE

>member
-6 FLTLLA
+6 FLTLFA

-71 EVVLSSTTIYDP
+71 EIVLSSTTVYDP
-83 NFNATGVADDKNPKN
+83 NFNNNGDGTVTTTA
-98 LPQNK
+98 PQTK

-109 FVCPSAT
+109 FVCHSAT

-128 YAYADKASAA
+128 YAYADKSSAA
-138 GKGEPLASGS
+138 GKREPLATGS
-148 IKYEGATPAYIGSR
+148 IKYVGATPAYIGSR
-162 FKLLTITPDLKTYII
+162 FKLLNITPDLSSYII
-177 KGTAEELK
+177 KGTAEELQK
-185 DDASKRSVTLNFN
+185 DASKRSVTLNFS
-198 GMVTLDKATTFVN
+198 GMVTLDEATTFVN

-217 EPLEA
+217 EELEA

-228 KQIVTTKYPDG
+228 KQIVTTEYPSGEKDV
-239 TTDEKTYSTS
+239 KTYSTS

-256 STMKDGA
+256 STMSDGT
-263 DVLLAANAY
+263 DVLLSANAY
-272 DKAGLHVTEGTEYST
+272 DKAGLHVSEGTEYST
-287 GADETSYYSFTVSND
+287 GADEFSYYSFTVSND

-307 FNLTPTKD
+307 FTLTPAKD
-315 DEYLN
+315 NEYLN

-330 NRGISVAGVPEQAVV
+330 SRGISVAGIPEQAVV
-345 YQVADNGEK
+345 YQVADNGVK
-354 TQVATVSN
+354 TEVATVSN
-362 TNVEIGTM
+362 TNVKIGTLK
-370 TDPDSGDKVPEQVRI
+370 DSESGDEVPKQVRI
-385 FLSQPINKAGDYVV
+385 FLSQPINKAGNYVV
-399 SFPRNYFMYGS
+399 SFPRNYFIYGS
-410 NMSAEGSPAMDFEY
+410 NMFAEGSPAMDFEY

-429 LPEYTVNVLTPT
+429 LPEYTVKVLTPT

-450 ELQVEEA
+450 ELQVEN
-457 VAVDAPSSTPAY
+457 VDEVGENPDTQVPAY

-474 KQLVTTG
+474 NQLVTTA
-481 SIEFGSLENSMC
+481 SLELGNEWNS
-493 VQLKQEVTKPG
+493 VKYTLKQEVTKPG
-504 KYTLILPQDAIV
+504 KYTLVVPQDAIV
-516 SLNPDML
+516 VPNTGAN
-523 AKASA
+523 AKPST
-528 AKNAKTAKGGADLGD
+528 KTAKGGADLSGGD
-543 GDGESELE
+543 GDSELE
-551 YTWVG
+551 YTWAG
-556 AVIKEFTVEAGSI
+556 AIIKEFTVEAGSI

-579 DGATVDKIESL
+579 DNATVDKIESL
-590 QITFEGAESVS
+590 QVTFEGAESVS
-601 FSDIP
+601 YSSGTPFW
-606 KFFMAT
+606 MAT
-612 NNARNSRTIITE
+612 NNKKNNRGSITE
-624 SKGNVVTIYTS
+624 TEGNVVTVYPSADMWDPST
-635 PDSWKKAPI
+635 I

-659 IVNGTAWP
+659 IVNGAAWP
-667 EIVFHVT
+667 EIVLHVT
-674 VDPDATGINNVEGAA
+674 VDPDATGINSIEGAA
-689 AKAQNIYTLD
+689 AKAKNVYTLE

>member
-6 FLTLLA
+6 FLTLFA

-71 EVVLSSTTIYDP
+71 EIVLSSTTVYDP
-83 NFNATGVADDKNPKN
+83 NFNNNGDGTVTTTA
-98 LPQNK
+98 PQTK

-109 FVCPSAT
+109 FVCHSAT

-121 HTYSLNL
+121 HTYSLYL

-138 GKGEPLASGS
+138 GKGELLATGS
-148 IKYEGATPAYIGSR
+148 IKYVGATPAYIGSR
-162 FKLLTITPDLKTYII
+162 FKLLNITPDLNSYII
-177 KGTAEELK
+177 KGTAEELQN
-185 DDASKRSVTLNFN
+185 DASKRSVTLNFS
-198 GMVTLDKATTFVN
+198 GMVTLDEATTFVN

-217 EPLEA
+217 EELEA

-228 KQIVTTKYPDG
+228 KQIVTTEYPG
-239 TTDEKTYSTS
+239 GEKDVKIYSTS

-256 STMKDGA
+256 STMSDGT
-263 DVLLAANAY
+263 DVLLSANAY
-272 DKAGLHVTEGTEYST
+272 DKAGLHVSEGTEYST
-287 GADETSYYSFTVSND
+287 GADEFSYYSFTVSND

-307 FNLTPTKD
+307 FTLTPAKD
-315 DEYLN
+315 NEYLN

-330 NRGISVAGVPEQAVV
+330 SRGISVAGIPEQAVV
-345 YQVADNGEK
+345 YQVADNGVK
-354 TQVATVSN
+354 TEVATVSN
-362 TNVEIGTM
+362 TNVKIGTLK
-370 TDPDSGDKVPEQVRI
+370 DSESGDEVPKQVRI
-385 FLSQPINKAGDYVV
+385 FLSQPINKAGNYVV
-399 SFPRNYFMYGS
+399 SFPRNYFIYGS
-410 NMSAEGSPAMDFEY
+410 NMFAEGSPAMDFEY

-429 LPEYTVNVLTPT
+429 LPEYTVKVLTPT

-450 ELQVEEA
+450 ELQVEN
-457 VAVDAPSSTPAY
+457 VDEVGENPDTQVPAY

-474 KQLVTTG
+474 NQLVTTA
-481 SIEFGSLENSMC
+481 SLELGNERNS
-493 VQLKQEVTKPG
+493 VKYTLKQEVTKPG
-504 KYTLILPQDAIV
+504 KYTLVVPQDAIV
-516 SLNPDML
+516 VPNTGAN
-523 AKASA
+523 AKPST
-528 AKNAKTAKGGADLGD
+528 KTAKGGADLSGGD
-543 GDGESELE
+543 GDSELE
-551 YTWVG
+551 YTWAG
-556 AVIKEFTVEAGSI
+556 AIIKEFTVEAGSI

-579 DGATVDKIESL
+579 DNATVDKIESL
-590 QITFEGAESVS
+590 QVTFEGAESVS
-601 FSDIP
+601 YSSGTPFW
-606 KFFMAT
+606 MAT
-612 NNARNSRTIITE
+612 NNKKNNRGSITE
-624 SKGNVVTIYTS
+624 TEGNVATVYPSADMWDPST
-635 PDSWKKAPI
+635 I

-659 IVNGTAWP
+659 IVNGAAWP
-667 EIVFHVT
+667 EIVLHVT
-674 VDPDATGINNVEGAA
+674 VDPDATGINSIEGAA
-689 AKAQNIYTLD
+689 AKAKNVYTLE

>member
-6 FLTLLA
+6 FLTLFA

-71 EVVLSSTTIYDP
+71 EIVLSSTTVYDP
-83 NFNATGVADDKNPKN
+83 NFNNNGDGTVTTTA
-98 LPQNK
+98 PQTK

-109 FVCPSAT
+109 FVCHSAT

-121 HTYSLNL
+121 HTYSLYL

-138 GKGEPLASGS
+138 GKGELLATGS
-148 IKYEGATPAYIGSR
+148 IKYVGATPAYIGSR
-162 FKLLTITPDLKTYII
+162 FKLLNITPDLNSYII
-177 KGTAEELK
+177 KGTAEELQN
-185 DDASKRSVTLNFN
+185 DASKRSVTLNFS
-198 GMVTLDKATTFVN
+198 GMVTLDEATTFVN

-217 EPLEA
+217 EELEA

-228 KQIVTTKYPDG
+228 KQIVTTEYPG
-239 TTDEKTYSTS
+239 GEKDVKIYSTS

-256 STMKDGA
+256 STMSDGT
-263 DVLLAANAY
+263 DVLLSANAY
-272 DKAGLHVTEGTEYST
+272 DKAGLHVSEGTEYST
-287 GADETSYYSFTVSND
+287 GADEFSYYSFTVSND

-307 FNLTPTKD
+307 FTLTPAKD
-315 DEYLN
+315 NEYLN

-330 NRGISVAGVPEQAVV
+330 SRGISVAGIPEQAVV
-345 YQVADNGEK
+345 YQVADNGVK
-354 TQVATVSN
+354 TEVATVSN
-362 TNVEIGTM
+362 TNVKIGTLK
-370 TDPDSGDKVPEQVRI
+370 DSESGDEVPKQVRI
-385 FLSQPINKAGDYVV
+385 FLSQPINKAGNYVV
-399 SFPRNYFMYGS
+399 SFPRNYFTYGS
-410 NMSAEGSPAMDFEY
+410 NMFAEGSPAMDFEY

-429 LPEYTVNVLTPT
+429 LPEYTVKVLTPT

-450 ELQVEEA
+450 ELQVEN
-457 VAVDAPSSTPAY
+457 VDEVGENPDTQVPAY

-474 KQLVTTG
+474 NQLVTTA
-481 SIEFGSLENSMC
+481 SLELGNEWNS
-493 VQLKQEVTKPG
+493 VKYTLKQEVTKPG
-504 KYTLILPQDAIV
+504 KYTLVVPQDAIV
-516 SLNPDML
+516 VPNTGAN
-523 AKASA
+523 AKPST
-528 AKNAKTAKGGADLGD
+528 KTAKGGADLSGGD
-543 GDGESELE
+543 GDSELE
-551 YTWVG
+551 YTWAG
-556 AVIKEFTVEAGSI
+556 AIIKEFTVEAGSI

-579 DGATVDKIESL
+579 DNATVDKIESL
-590 QITFEGAESVS
+590 QVTFEGAESVS
-601 FSDIP
+601 YSSGTPFW
-606 KFFMAT
+606 MAT
-612 NNARNSRTIITE
+612 NNKKNNRGSITE
-624 SKGNVVTIYTS
+624 TEGNVATVYPSADMWDPST
-635 PDSWKKAPI
+635 I

-659 IVNGTAWP
+659 IVNGAAWP
-667 EIVFHVT
+667 EIVLHVT
-674 VDPDATGINNVEGAA
+674 VDPDATGINSIEGAA
-689 AKAQNIYTLD
+689 AKAKNVYTLE

>member
-6 FLTLLA
+6 FLTLFA

-71 EVVLSSTTIYDP
+71 EIVLSSTTVYDP
-83 NFNATGVADDKNPKN
+83 NFNNNGDGTVTTTA
-98 LPQNK
+98 PQTK

-109 FVCPSAT
+109 FVCHSAT

-128 YAYADKASAA
+128 YAYADKSSAA
-138 GKGEPLASGS
+138 GKREPLATGS
-148 IKYEGATPAYIGSR
+148 IKYVGATPAYIGSR
-162 FKLLTITPDLKTYII
+162 FKLLNITPDLSSYII
-177 KGTAEELK
+177 KGTAEELQK
-185 DDASKRSVTLNFN
+185 DASKRSVTLNFS
-198 GMVTLDKATTFVN
+198 GMVTLDEATTFVN

-217 EPLEA
+217 EELEA

-228 KQIVTTKYPDG
+228 KQIVTTEYPSGEKDV
-239 TTDEKTYSTS
+239 KTYSTS

-256 STMKDGA
+256 STMSDGT
-263 DVLLAANAY
+263 DVLLSANAY
-272 DKAGLHVTEGTEYST
+272 DKAGLHVSEGTEYST
-287 GADETSYYSFTVSND
+287 GADEFSYYSFTVSND

-307 FNLTPTKD
+307 FTLTPAKD
-315 DEYLN
+315 NEYLN

-330 NRGISVAGVPEQAVV
+330 SRGISVAGIPEQAVV
-345 YQVADNGEK
+345 YQVADNGVK
-354 TQVATVSN
+354 TEVATVSN
-362 TNVEIGTM
+362 TNVKIGTLK
-370 TDPDSGDKVPEQVRI
+370 DSESGDEVPKQVRI
-385 FLSQPINKAGDYVV
+385 FLSQPINKAGNYVV
-399 SFPRNYFMYGS
+399 SFPRNYFIYGS
-410 NMSAEGSPAMDFEY
+410 NMFAEGSPAMDFEY

-450 ELQVEEA
+450 ELQVEN
-457 VAVDAPSSTPAY
+457 VDEVGENPDTQVPAY

-474 KQLVTTG
+474 NQLVTTA
-481 SIEFGSLENSMC
+481 SLELGNEWNS
-493 VQLKQEVTKPG
+493 VKYTLKQEVTKPG
-504 KYTLILPQDAIV
+504 KYTLVVPQDAIV
-516 SLNPDML
+516 VPNTGAN
-523 AKASA
+523 AKPST
-528 AKNAKTAKGGADLGD
+528 KTAKGGADLSGGD
-543 GDGESELE
+543 GDSELE
-551 YTWVG
+551 YTWAG
-556 AVIKEFTVEAGSI
+556 AIIKEFTVEAGSI

-579 DGATVDKIESL
+579 DNATVDKVESL
-590 QITFEGAESVS
+590 QVTFEGAESVS
-601 FSDIP
+601 CSSVTPFW
-606 KFFMAT
+606 MAT
-612 NNARNSRTIITE
+612 NNKKNNRGSVTE
-624 SKGNVVTIYTS
+624 TKGNVATVYPSADMWDPST
-635 PDSWKKAPI
+635 I

-659 IVNGTAWP
+659 IVNGAAWP
-667 EIVFHVT
+667 EIVLHIT
-674 VDPDATGINNVEGAA
+674 VDPDATGINSIEGAA